1 MNVHSEKSFEIIGM
15 NIHSETNIILSKR
28 EMIKMSK
35 LKNWRSL
42 SFLLWIVIT
51 ITMIVTMPNMDKLVK
66 EKGHITIPNTEQSSI
81 ADKMIKEM
89 DKGGTEKY
97 EVIAVFNSGSKTAL
111 TNEQKEEIT
120 KTINALQ
127 NEKEQLGIKEVIS
140 HLDTKDLEK
149 QLVSKDNTTILTQI
163 SVDKKN
169 GEISKVANGLH
180 KKVQTKGV
188 KTYLTGSDLIAGD
201 FLTSSQEG
209 VKKTEVISII
219 FILVVLIIVFRSP
232 IVPIVSLLTVG
243 VSYLVSMGIIA
254 HLVDQFNFPFSNFTQ
269 VFVVVVLF
277 GVGTDYNILLYTR
290 FKEELSKQENAFLA
304 TKETF
309 KSAGKTVLYSGI
321 AVLIGFASLAL
332 ASFKLYQSTSAV
344 AIGVAVLLLVLTTLN
359 PFFMVLLGK
368 GMFYPV
374 KTFKGHEDSRLWG
387 FLAKNSVVRPFVAL
401 IIVFVI
407 SIPFVLKYSNTLNY
421 NDLFEVDNKYE
432 SKMGI
437 NVIEEHFPPGFSSPS
452 TLVIQSDNKLDEA
465 SSLQTL
471 DELTDK
477 ILKVKGVSEVYSPTR
492 PTGERIKELYINKQ
506 AGELNTGLGDANGGI
521 QEINDGLTTAKDKMG
536 SKDSNSLTNVQ
547 KLIDG
552 TTEAKNGVS
561 ALGTALNQLSNGIN
575 DGAQGAQQIESGLS
589 SVNENINVLSNA
601 TSQLHA
607 GYAQLEKGLSSYDQ
621 YFGSIFQAIDGAE
634 KGYEQIEML
643 MTNFIQTK
651 PELANDPNIL
661 QTIGIAKE
669 AQKQLGVL
677 SNELNQLATQHKAAM
692 GSFKE
697 ANQSLLK
704 VDNGLKEMN
713 NGVTKLQKGVADL
726 KNGLDE
732 GASGTKQIANKSS
745 ELQTG
750 LTKINDGQGQLLTGL
765 KDLQE
770 QMGQLQSGLSKS
782 TEGLEK
788 VSNGLGDAQKYLGE
802 LNESKS
808 SEKFY
813 IPKEVLEGEDF
824 QKALNTYM
832 SHDRKTAK
840 MTIIL
845 DVNPYS
851 KEAMPIIEEINKTID
866 GTLNGTEL
874 KSAKKAIGG
883 TTARNVD
890 LKEVTGQDFLRTA
903 TIMLFGIA
911 IVLLVITRSFLNT
924 IFIIGSLIL
933 AYFASLGISEQIS
946 AHILNV
952 ESLSWNVPF
961 FSFIMIVALGVDYS
975 IFVMMRYNELEGD
988 PATKIV
994 NASRHIGGVVL
1005 SAALILGGTF
1015 AALIPSGVLTLIQ
1028 VASVVG
1034 VALLLLAI
1042 IVMPILIPALIGLTS
1057 KIKNYTKKLSKRK

>member
-1 MNVHSEKSFEIIGM
+1 
-15 NIHSETNIILSKR
+15 
-28 EMIKMSK
+28 MSK

-81 ADKMIKEM
+81 ADKMIREM
-89 DKGGTEKY
+89 DKDGTEKY
-97 EVIAVFNSGSKTAL
+97 DVIAVFNSGSKAAL
-111 TNEQKEEIT
+111 TTEQKDEII

-127 NEKEQLGIKEVIS
+127 NEKEQLGIKEVVS
-140 HLDTKDLEK
+140 HLDNKDLEK
-149 QLVSKDNTTILTQI
+149 QLISKDNTTILTQI
-163 SVDKKN
+163 SVDKKH
-169 GEISKVANGLH
+169 GEISKIANGLH
-180 KKVQTKGV
+180 NKIKPKGV

-387 FLAKNSVVRPFVAL
+387 FLAKNSVVRPFAAL

-407 SIPFVLKYSNTLNY
+407 SIPFLMKYSNTLNY

-432 SKMGI
+432 SKKGI

-521 QEINDGLTTAKDKMG
+521 KDINYGLTAAKDKMG
-536 SKDSNSLTNVQ
+536 SKDSNSLANVQ

-552 TTEAKNGVS
+552 TNEAKNGVT
-561 ALGTALNQLSNGIN
+561 ALGTALHQLSSGIN
-575 DGAQGAQQIESGLS
+575 DGAQGAQQIEGGLT

-621 YFGSIFQAIDGAE
+621 YFGSISQAIDGAK
-634 KGYEQIEML
+634 KGYEQIEVL

-677 SNELNQLATQHKAAM
+677 SNELNQLATHHKAAM

-713 NGVTKLQKGVADL
+713 NGVTKLQKGAADL

-732 GASGTKQIANKSS
+732 GASGSKQIANKSS

-874 KSAKKAIGG
+874 KSTKKAIGG

-903 TIMLFGIA
+903 TIMLIGIA
-911 IVLLVITRSFLNT
+911 VVLLVITRSFLNT

-946 AHILNV
+946 THILNV

-1042 IVMPILIPALIGLTS
+1042 IVMPILIPALIGLTN
-1057 KIKNYTKKLSKRK
+1057 KMKNYTKKLSKRK

>member
-1 MNVHSEKSFEIIGM
+1 
-15 NIHSETNIILSKR
+15 
-28 EMIKMSK
+28 MSK

-81 ADKMIKEM
+81 ADKMIREM
-89 DKGGTEKY
+89 DKDGTEKY
-97 EVIAVFNSGSKTAL
+97 DVIAVFNSGSKAAL
-111 TNEQKEEIT
+111 TTEQKDEII

-127 NEKEQLGIKEVIS
+127 NEKEQLGIKEVVS
-140 HLDTKDLEK
+140 HLDNKDLEK
-149 QLVSKDNTTILTQI
+149 QLISKDNTTILTQI
-163 SVDKKN
+163 SVDKKH
-169 GEISKVANGLH
+169 GEISKIANGLH
-180 KKVQTKGV
+180 NKIKPKGV

-374 KTFKGHEDSRLWG
+374 KTFKVHEDSRLWG
-387 FLAKNSVVRPFVAL
+387 FLAKNSVVRPFAAL

-407 SIPFVLKYSNTLNY
+407 SIPFLMKYSNTLNY

-432 SKMGI
+432 SKKGI

-521 QEINDGLTTAKDKMG
+521 KDINDGLTAAKDKMG
-536 SKDSNSLTNVQ
+536 SKDSNSLANVQ

-552 TTEAKNGVS
+552 TNEAKNGVT
-561 ALGTALNQLSNGIN
+561 ALGTALHQLSSGIN
-575 DGAQGAQQIESGLS
+575 DGAQGAQQIEGGLT

-621 YFGSIFQAIDGAE
+621 YFGSISQAIDGAK
-634 KGYEQIEML
+634 KGYEQIEVL

-677 SNELNQLATQHKAAM
+677 SNELNQLATHHKAAM

-713 NGVTKLQKGVADL
+713 NGVTKLQKGAADL

-732 GASGTKQIANKSS
+732 GASGSKQIANKSS

-770 QMGQLQSGLSKS
+770 QMRQLQSGLSKS

-874 KSAKKAIGG
+874 KSTKKAIGG

-903 TIMLFGIA
+903 TIMLIGIA
-911 IVLLVITRSFLNT
+911 VVLLVITRSFLNT

-946 AHILNV
+946 THILNV

-1042 IVMPILIPALIGLTS
+1042 IVMPILIPALIGLTN
-1057 KIKNYTKKLSKRK
+1057 KMKNYTKKLSKRK

>member
-1 MNVHSEKSFEIIGM
+1 
-15 NIHSETNIILSKR
+15 
-28 EMIKMSK
+28 MSK

-81 ADKMIKEM
+81 ADKMIREM
-89 DKGGTEKY
+89 DKDGTEKY
-97 EVIAVFNSGSKTAL
+97 DVIAVFNSGSKAAL
-111 TNEQKEEIT
+111 TTEQKDEII

-127 NEKEQLGIKEVIS
+127 NEKEQLGIKEVVS
-140 HLDTKDLEK
+140 HLDNKDLEK
-149 QLVSKDNTTILTQI
+149 QLISKDNTTILTQI
-163 SVDKKN
+163 SVDKKH
-169 GEISKVANGLH
+169 GEISKIANGLH
-180 KKVQTKGV
+180 NKIKPKGV

-290 FKEELSKQENAFLA
+290 FKEELSKQENAFLT

-387 FLAKNSVVRPFVAL
+387 FLAKNSVVRPFAAL

-407 SIPFVLKYSNTLNY
+407 SIPFLMKYSNTLNY

-432 SKMGI
+432 SKKGI

-521 QEINDGLTTAKDKMG
+521 KDINDGLTAAKDKMG
-536 SKDSNSLTNVQ
+536 SKDSNSLANVQ

-552 TTEAKNGVS
+552 TNEAKNGVT
-561 ALGTALNQLSNGIN
+561 ALGTALHQLSSGIN
-575 DGAQGAQQIESGLS
+575 DGAQGAQQIEGGLT

-621 YFGSIFQAIDGAE
+621 YFGSISQAIDGAK
-634 KGYEQIEML
+634 KGYEQIEVL

-677 SNELNQLATQHKAAM
+677 SNELNQLATHHKAAM

-713 NGVTKLQKGVADL
+713 NGVTKLQKGAADL

-732 GASGTKQIANKSS
+732 GASGSKQIANKSS

-788 VSNGLGDAQKYLGE
+788 VSNGLGDAQRYLGE

-874 KSAKKAIGG
+874 KSTKKAIGG

-903 TIMLFGIA
+903 TIMLIGITV
-911 IVLLVITRSFLNT
+911 VLLVITRSFLNT

-946 AHILNV
+946 THILNV

-1042 IVMPILIPALIGLTS
+1042 IVMPILIPALIGLTN
-1057 KIKNYTKKLSKRK
+1057 KMKNYTKKLSKRK

>member
-1 MNVHSEKSFEIIGM
+1 M
-15 NIHSETNIILSKR
+15 NIHSGTNIILSKW

-81 ADKMIKEM
+81 ADKMIREM
-89 DKGGTEKY
+89 DKDGTEKY
-97 EVIAVFNSGSKTAL
+97 DVIAVFNSGSKAAL
-111 TNEQKEEIT
+111 TTEQKDEII

-127 NEKEQLGIKEVIS
+127 NEKEQLGIKEVVS
-140 HLDTKDLEK
+140 HLDNKDLEK
-149 QLVSKDNTTILTQI
+149 QLISKDNTTILTQI
-163 SVDKKN
+163 SVDKKH
-169 GEISKVANGLH
+169 GEISKIANGLH
-180 KKVQTKGV
+180 NKIKPKGV

-387 FLAKNSVVRPFVAL
+387 FLAKNSVVRPFAAL

-407 SIPFVLKYSNTLNY
+407 SIPFLMKYSNTLNY

-432 SKMGI
+432 SKKGI

-506 AGELNTGLGDANGGI
+506 AGKLNTGLGDANGGI
-521 QEINDGLTTAKDKMG
+521 KDINDGLTAAKDKMG
-536 SKDSNSLTNVQ
+536 SKDSNSLANVQ

-552 TTEAKNGVS
+552 TNEAKNGVT
-561 ALGTALNQLSNGIN
+561 ALGTALHQLSSGIN
-575 DGAQGAQQIESGLS
+575 DGAQGAQQIEGGLT

-621 YFGSIFQAIDGAE
+621 YFGSISQAIDGAK
-634 KGYEQIEML
+634 KGYEQIEVL

-677 SNELNQLATQHKAAM
+677 SNELNQLATHHKAAM

-713 NGVTKLQKGVADL
+713 NGVTKLQKGAADL

-732 GASGTKQIANKSS
+732 GASGSKQIANKSS

-874 KSAKKAIGG
+874 KSTKKAIGG

-903 TIMLFGIA
+903 TIMLIGIA
-911 IVLLVITRSFLNT
+911 VVLLVITRSFLNT

-946 AHILNV
+946 THILNV

-1042 IVMPILIPALIGLTS
+1042 IVMPILIPALIGLTN
-1057 KIKNYTKKLSKRK
+1057 KMKNYTKKLSKRK

>member
-1 MNVHSEKSFEIIGM
+1 
-15 NIHSETNIILSKR
+15 
-28 EMIKMSK
+28 MSK

-81 ADKMIKEM
+81 ADKMIREM
-89 DKGGTEKY
+89 DKDGTEKY
-97 EVIAVFNSGSKTAL
+97 DVIAVFNSGSKAAL
-111 TNEQKEEIT
+111 TTEQKDEII

-127 NEKEQLGIKEVIS
+127 NEKEQLGIKEVVS
-140 HLDTKDLEK
+140 HLDNKDLEK
-149 QLVSKDNTTILTQI
+149 QLISKDNTTILTQI
-163 SVDKKN
+163 SVDKKH
-169 GEISKVANGLH
+169 GEISKIANGLH
-180 KKVQTKGV
+180 NKIKPKGV

-387 FLAKNSVVRPFVAL
+387 FLAKNSVVRPFAAL

-407 SIPFVLKYSNTLNY
+407 SIPFLMKYSNTLNY

-432 SKMGI
+432 SKKGI

-521 QEINDGLTTAKDKMG
+521 KDINDGLTAAKDKMG
-536 SKDSNSLTNVQ
+536 SKDSNSLANVQ

-552 TTEAKNGVS
+552 TNEAKNGVT
-561 ALGTALNQLSNGIN
+561 ALGTALHQLSSGIN
-575 DGAQGAQQIESGLS
+575 DGAQGAQQIEGGLT

-621 YFGSIFQAIDGAE
+621 YFGSISQAIDGAK
-634 KGYEQIEML
+634 KGYEQIEVL

-677 SNELNQLATQHKAAM
+677 SNELNQLATHHKAAM

-713 NGVTKLQKGVADL
+713 NGVTKLQKGAADL

-732 GASGTKQIANKSS
+732 GASGSKQIANKSF

-770 QMGQLQSGLSKS
+770 QMRQLQSGLSKS

-874 KSAKKAIGG
+874 KSTKKAIGG

-903 TIMLFGIA
+903 TIMLIGIA
-911 IVLLVITRSFLNT
+911 VVLLVITRSFLNT

-933 AYFASLGISEQIS
+933 VYFASLGISEQIS
-946 AHILNV
+946 THILNV

-1042 IVMPILIPALIGLTS
+1042 IVMPILIPALIGLTN
-1057 KIKNYTKKLSKRK
+1057 KMKNYTKKLSKRK

>member
-1 MNVHSEKSFEIIGM
+1 
-15 NIHSETNIILSKR
+15 
-28 EMIKMSK
+28 MIKMSK

-81 ADKMIKEM
+81 ADKMIREM
-89 DKGGTEKY
+89 DKDGTEKY
-97 EVIAVFNSGSKTAL
+97 DVIAVFNSGSKAAL
-111 TNEQKEEIT
+111 TTEQKDEII

-127 NEKEQLGIKEVIS
+127 NEKEQLGIKEVVS
-140 HLDTKDLEK
+140 HLDNKDLEK
-149 QLVSKDNTTILTQI
+149 QLISKDNTTILTQI
-163 SVDKKN
+163 SVDKKH
-169 GEISKVANGLH
+169 GEISKIANGLH
-180 KKVQTKGV
+180 NKIKPKGV

-344 AIGVAVLLLVLTTLN
+344 ATGVAVLLLVLTTLN

-387 FLAKNSVVRPFVAL
+387 FLAKNSVVRPFAAL

-407 SIPFVLKYSNTLNY
+407 SIPFLMKYSNTLNY

-432 SKMGI
+432 SKKGI

-521 QEINDGLTTAKDKMG
+521 KDINDGLTAAKDKMG
-536 SKDSNSLTNVQ
+536 SKDSNSLANVQ

-552 TTEAKNGVS
+552 TNEAKNGVT
-561 ALGTALNQLSNGIN
+561 ALGTALHQLSSGIN
-575 DGAQGAQQIESGLS
+575 DGAQGAQQIEGGLT

-621 YFGSIFQAIDGAE
+621 YFGSISQAIDGAK
-634 KGYEQIEML
+634 KGYEQIEVL

-677 SNELNQLATQHKAAM
+677 SNELNQLATHHKAAM

-713 NGVTKLQKGVADL
+713 NGVTKLQKGAADL

-732 GASGTKQIANKSS
+732 GASGSKQIANKSS

-874 KSAKKAIGG
+874 KSTKKAIGG

-903 TIMLFGIA
+903 TIMLIGIA
-911 IVLLVITRSFLNT
+911 VVLLVITRSFLNT

-946 AHILNV
+946 THILNV

-1042 IVMPILIPALIGLTS
+1042 IVMPILIPALIGLTN
-1057 KIKNYTKKLSKRK
+1057 KMKNYTKKLSKRK

>member
-1 MNVHSEKSFEIIGM
+1 
-15 NIHSETNIILSKR
+15 
-28 EMIKMSK
+28 MSK
-35 LKNWRSL
+35 LKSWRSL

-51 ITMIVTMPNMDKLVK
+51 ITMVVTMPNMDKLVK
-66 EKGHITIPNTEQSSI
+66 EKGKITIPNTEQSSI

-89 DKGGTEKY
+89 DKEGVEKY
-97 EVIAVFNSGSKTAL
+97 EIIAVFNSGNKAAL
-111 TNEQKEEIT
+111 TDEQKKEIT

-127 NEKEQLGIKEVIS
+127 NEKEQLGIKEVVS
-140 HLDTKDLEK
+140 YLDNKDLEK

-163 SVDKKN
+163 SIDKKH
-169 GEISKVANGLH
+169 GEISKVSNNLH
-180 KKVQTKGV
+180 EKVQTKGV

-201 FLTSSQEG
+201 FLKSSQEG

-219 FILVVLIIVFRSP
+219 FILVVLILVFRSP
-232 IVPIVSLLTVG
+232 VVPIVSLLTVG

-254 HLVDQFNFPFSNFTQ
+254 QLVDQFNFPFSNFTQ

-344 AIGVAVLLLVLTTLN
+344 AIGVLVLLLVLTTLN

-387 FLAKNSVVRPFVAL
+387 FFAKNSVARPFIAL

-407 SIPFVLKYSNTLNY
+407 SIPFVLKYSTTLNY

-437 NVIEEHFPPGFSSPS
+437 NVIEDHFPPGFSSPS
-452 TLVIQSDNKLDEA
+452 TLVIQSDKKLDEGT
-465 SSLQTL
+465 SLQIL

-477 ILKVKGVSEVYSPTR
+477 ISKVKGVSEVYAPTR
-492 PTGERIKELYINKQ
+492 PTGEKIKELYLNKQ
-506 AGELNTGLGDANGGI
+506 AGELNTGLGDADGGI
-521 QEINDGLTTAKDKMG
+521 KEINDGLTDAKNKMG
-536 SKDSNSLTNVQ
+536 SNDSNSLANVQ

-552 TTEAKNGVS
+552 TNEAKNGVS
-561 ALGTALNQLSNGIN
+561 ALGTALHQLSSGIN
-575 DGAQGAQQIESGLS
+575 GGAQGAQQIESGLT
-589 SVNENINVLSNA
+589 SVNKNINVLSNA
-601 TSQLHA
+601 TSQLHN

-621 YFGSIFQAIDGAE
+621 YFGSIDQAIDGAK

-643 MTNFIQTK
+643 MTNFVQTK
-651 PELANDPNIL
+651 PELANDPNIQ

-669 AQKQLGVL
+669 AQKKLSVL
-677 SNELNQLATQHKAAM
+677 SNELNQLATQHKTAM
-692 GSFKE
+692 SSFKE
-697 ANQSLLK
+697 ANQSLWK
-704 VDNGLKEMN
+704 VDNGLKEMGI
-713 NGVTKLQKGVADL
+713 GVNKLQKGAADL
-726 KNGLDE
+726 KNGLNE
-732 GASGTKQIANKSS
+732 GTAGSKQIANKSV
-745 ELQTG
+745 ELQSG

-770 QMGQLQSGLSKS
+770 KMGQLQSGLSKS
-782 TEGLEK
+782 TEGLGK
-788 VSNGLGDAQKYLGE
+788 VSNGLHDAQKYLGE

-832 SHDRKTAK
+832 SQDRKIAK

-851 KEAMPIIEEINKTID
+851 KEAMPIIQEINKTID
-866 GTLNGTEL
+866 GTVKGTEL
-874 KSAKKAIGG
+874 HDAKTAIGG
-883 TTARNVD
+883 TTSRNVD

-903 TIMLFGIA
+903 TIMLIGIA
-911 IVLLVITRSFLNT
+911 IVLIVITRSLLNT
-924 IFIIGSLIL
+924 IFIIGSLLL

-946 AHILNV
+946 AHVLHV
-952 ESLSWNVPF
+952 DTLSWNVPF

-975 IFVMMRYNELEGD
+975 IFVMMRYNEIEGD
-988 PATKIV
+988 SVTKIV
-994 NASRHIGGVVL
+994 TASRHIGGVVL
-1005 SAALILGGTF
+1005 SAALILVGTF

-1034 VALLLLAI
+1034 VALLLLAL
-1042 IVMPILIPALIGLTS
+1042 IVMPILLPALMGLTS
-1057 KIKNYTKKLSKRK
+1057 KLKSYKEKIINTK

>member
-1 MNVHSEKSFEIIGM
+1 MSNLKS
-15 NIHSETNIILSKR
+15 
-28 EMIKMSK
+28 
-35 LKNWRSL
+35 WRSL

-51 ITMIVTMPNMDKLVK
+51 ITMVVTMPNMDKLVK
-66 EKGHITIPNTEQSSI
+66 EKGKITIPNTEQSSI

-89 DKGGTEKY
+89 DKEGVEKY
-97 EVIAVFNSGSKTAL
+97 EIIAVFNSGNKAAL
-111 TNEQKEEIT
+111 TDEQKKEIT

-127 NEKEQLGIKEVIS
+127 NEKVQLGIKEVVS
-140 HLDTKDLEK
+140 HLDNKDLEK

-163 SVDKKN
+163 SIDKKH
-169 GEISKVANGLH
+169 GEISRVSNNLH
-180 KKVQTKGV
+180 ERVQTKGV

-201 FLTSSQEG
+201 FLKSSQEG

-219 FILVVLIIVFRSP
+219 FILVVLILVFRSP
-232 IVPIVSLLTVG
+232 VVPIVSLLTVG

-254 HLVDQFNFPFSNFTQ
+254 QLVDQFNFPFSNFTQ

-290 FKEELSKQENAFLA
+290 FKEELSKQENAFWA

-332 ASFKLYQSTSAV
+332 ANFKLYQSTSAV
-344 AIGVAVLLLVLTTLN
+344 AIGVLVLLLVLTTLN

-387 FLAKNSVVRPFVAL
+387 FFAKNSVARPFVAL

-407 SIPFVLKYSNTLNY
+407 SIPFILKYSNTLNY

-437 NVIEEHFPPGFSSPS
+437 NVIEDHFPPGFSSPS
-452 TLVIQSDNKLDEA
+452 TLVIQSDKKLDEGT
-465 SSLQTL
+465 SLQIL

-477 ILKVKGVSEVYSPTR
+477 ILKVKGVSEVYAPTR
-492 PTGERIKELYINKQ
+492 PTGEKIKELYLNKQ
-506 AGELNTGLGDANGGI
+506 AGELNTGLGDADGGI
-521 QEINDGLTTAKDKMG
+521 KEINDGLTDAKNKMG
-536 SKDSNSLTNVQ
+536 SNDSNSLANVQ

-552 TTEAKNGVS
+552 TNEAKNGVA
-561 ALGTALNQLSNGIN
+561 ALGTALHQLSNGIN
-575 DGAQGAQQIESGLS
+575 DGAQGAQQIESGLA

-621 YFGSIFQAIDGAE
+621 YFGSISQAIDGAK

-643 MTNFIQTK
+643 MTNFVQTK
-651 PELANDPNIL
+651 PELANDSNIQ

-669 AQKQLGVL
+669 AQKQLNVL
-677 SNELNQLATQHKAAM
+677 SKELNQLATQHKAAM
-692 GSFKE
+692 SSFKE

-713 NGVTKLQKGVADL
+713 NGINKLQKGAADL
-726 KNGLDE
+726 KNGLNE
-732 GASGTKQIANKSS
+732 GSAGSKQIANKSA
-745 ELQTG
+745 ELQSG

-770 QMGQLQSGLSKS
+770 KMGQLQSGLSKS
-782 TEGLEK
+782 TEGLGK
-788 VSNGLGDAQKYLGE
+788 VSNGLHDAQKYLGE

-813 IPKEVLEGEDF
+813 IPKEVLEGDDF

-832 SHDRKTAK
+832 SQDRKIAK

-851 KEAMPIIEEINKTID
+851 KEAMPIIQEINKTIE
-866 GTLNGTEL
+866 GTVKGTEL
-874 KSAKKAIGG
+874 KDAKTAIGG

-911 IVLLVITRSFLNT
+911 IVLMVITRSLLNT
-924 IFIIGSLIL
+924 IYIIGSLLL

-946 AHILNV
+946 AHVLHV

-975 IFVMMRYNELEGD
+975 IFVMMRYNEVEGD
-988 PATKIV
+988 SVTKIIT
-994 NASRHIGGVVL
+994 ASRHIGGVVL
-1005 SAALILGGTF
+1005 SAALILVGTF

-1034 VALLLLAI
+1034 VALLLLAL
-1042 IVMPILIPALIGLTS
+1042 IVMPILLPALMGLTS
-1057 KIKNYTKKLSKRK
+1057 KLKSYKEKIINTK

>member
-1 MNVHSEKSFEIIGM
+1 
-15 NIHSETNIILSKR
+15 
-28 EMIKMSK
+28 MSK
-35 LKNWRSL
+35 LKNWRSV
-42 SFLLWIVIT
+42 SFLLWIFIT

-66 EKGHITIPNTEQSSI
+66 EKGHMTIPNTAQSSI

-89 DKGGTEKY
+89 DKDGTEKY
-97 EVIAVFNSGSKTAL
+97 DVIAVFNSGSKMAL
-111 TNEQKEEIT
+111 TTEKKEEIT

-127 NEKEQLGIKEVIS
+127 NEKEQLGIKEVVS
-140 HLDTKDLEK
+140 HLDNKELEK

-163 SVDKKN
+163 SIDKKH
-169 GEISKVANGLH
+169 GEISKVANNLH

-201 FLTSSQEG
+201 FLKSSQEG
-209 VKKTEVISII
+209 VKTTEVISII
-219 FILVVLIIVFRSP
+219 FILIVLIIVFRSP
-232 IVPIVSLLTVG
+232 VVPIISLLTVG

-277 GVGTDYNILLYTR
+277 GVGTDYNILLFTR
-290 FKEELSKQENAFLA
+290 FKEELSKQETAFLA

-344 AIGVAVLLLVLTTLN
+344 AIGVLVLLLVLTTLN

-387 FLAKNSVVRPFVAL
+387 FFAKNSVARPFVAL
-401 IIVFVI
+401 IIVCVI
-407 SIPFVLKYSNTLNY
+407 SIPFVLKYSSTLNY

-437 NVIEEHFPPGFSSPS
+437 NVIEDHFPPGFSSPS
-452 TLVIQSDNKLDEA
+452 TLVIQSNKKLDEGT
-465 SSLQTL
+465 SLQTL

-477 ILKVKGVSEVYSPTR
+477 ISKVKGVSEVYAPTR
-492 PTGERIKELYINKQ
+492 PTGDKIKELYINKQ

-521 QEINDGLTTAKDKMG
+521 KEINDGLTDAKNKMDG
-536 SKDSNSLTNVQ
+536 NESDGLANVQ

-552 TTEAKNGVS
+552 TNEAKNGVS

-575 DGAQGAQQIESGLS
+575 DGAQGAQQIESGLT

-621 YFGSIFQAIDGAE
+621 YFGSISQAIDGVK

-704 VDNGLKEMN
+704 VDNGLKEMR
-713 NGVTKLQKGVADL
+713 NGVTKLQKGAADL
-726 KNGLDE
+726 KNGLNE
-732 GASGTKQIANKSS
+732 GASGSKQIANKSS

-770 QMGQLQSGLSKS
+770 KMGQLQSGLSKS
-782 TEGLEK
+782 TEGLGK
-788 VSNGLGDAQKYLGE
+788 VSNGLNDAQKYLGE

-851 KEAMPIIEEINKTID
+851 KEAMPIIQEINKTID
-866 GTLNGTEL
+866 GTLKGTEL
-874 KSAKKAIGG
+874 NNVKTAIGG

-903 TIMLFGIA
+903 TIMLIGIA
-911 IVLLVITRSFLNT
+911 IVLIVITRSLLNT

-946 AHILNV
+946 THVLHVDA
-952 ESLSWNVPF
+952 LSWNVPF

-1005 SAALILGGTF
+1005 SAALILVGTF

-1042 IVMPILIPALIGLTS
+1042 IVMPILLPALIGLTS
-1057 KIKNYTKKLSKRK
+1057 KMKDYTKKLSKRK

>member
-1 MNVHSEKSFEIIGM
+1 
-15 NIHSETNIILSKR
+15 
-28 EMIKMSK
+28 MIKMSK

-81 ADKMIKEM
+81 ADKMIREM
-89 DKGGTEKY
+89 DKDGTEKY
-97 EVIAVFNSGSKTAL
+97 DVIAVFNSGSKAAL
-111 TNEQKEEIT
+111 TTEQKDEII

-127 NEKEQLGIKEVIS
+127 NEKEQLGIKEVVS
-140 HLDTKDLEK
+140 HLDNKDLEK
-149 QLVSKDNTTILTQI
+149 QLISKDNTTILTQI
-163 SVDKKN
+163 SVDKKH
-169 GEISKVANGLH
+169 GEISKIANGLH
-180 KKVQTKGV
+180 NKIKPKGV

-387 FLAKNSVVRPFVAL
+387 FLAKNSVVRPFAAL

-407 SIPFVLKYSNTLNY
+407 SIPFLMKYSNTLNY

-432 SKMGI
+432 SKKGI

-471 DELTDK
+471 DELTYK

-521 QEINDGLTTAKDKMG
+521 KDINDGLTAAKDKMG
-536 SKDSNSLTNVQ
+536 SKDSNSLANVQ

-552 TTEAKNGVS
+552 TNEAKNGVT
-561 ALGTALNQLSNGIN
+561 ALGTALHQLSSGIN
-575 DGAQGAQQIESGLS
+575 DGAQGAQQIEGGLT

-621 YFGSIFQAIDGAE
+621 YFGSISQAIDGAK
-634 KGYEQIEML
+634 KGYEQIEVL

-677 SNELNQLATQHKAAM
+677 SNELNQLATHHKAAM

-713 NGVTKLQKGVADL
+713 NGVTKLQKGAADL

-732 GASGTKQIANKSS
+732 GASGSKQIANKSS

-874 KSAKKAIGG
+874 KSTKKAIGG

-903 TIMLFGIA
+903 TIMLIGIA
-911 IVLLVITRSFLNT
+911 VVLLVITRSFLNT

-946 AHILNV
+946 THILNV

-1042 IVMPILIPALIGLTS
+1042 IVMPILIPALIGLTN
-1057 KIKNYTKKLSKRK
+1057 KMKNYTKKLSKRK

>member
-1 MNVHSEKSFEIIGM
+1 
-15 NIHSETNIILSKR
+15 
-28 EMIKMSK
+28 MSK

-81 ADKMIKEM
+81 ADKMIREM
-89 DKGGTEKY
+89 DKDGTEKY
-97 EVIAVFNSGSKTAL
+97 DVIAVFNSGSKAAL
-111 TNEQKEEIT
+111 TTEQKDEII

-127 NEKEQLGIKEVIS
+127 NEKEQLGIKEVVS
-140 HLDTKDLEK
+140 HLDNKDLEK
-149 QLVSKDNTTILTQI
+149 QLISKDNTTILTQI
-163 SVDKKN
+163 SVDKKH
-169 GEISKVANGLH
+169 GEISKIANGLH
-180 KKVQTKGV
+180 NKIKPKGV

-344 AIGVAVLLLVLTTLN
+344 ATGVAVLLLVLTTLN

-387 FLAKNSVVRPFVAL
+387 FLAKNSVVRPFAAL

-407 SIPFVLKYSNTLNY
+407 SIPFLMKYSNTLNY

-432 SKMGI
+432 SKKGI

-521 QEINDGLTTAKDKMG
+521 KDINDGLTAAKDKMG
-536 SKDSNSLTNVQ
+536 SKDSNSLANVQ

-552 TTEAKNGVS
+552 TNEAKNGVT
-561 ALGTALNQLSNGIN
+561 ALGTALHQLSSGIN
-575 DGAQGAQQIESGLS
+575 DGAQGAQQIEGGLT

-621 YFGSIFQAIDGAE
+621 YFGSISQAIDGAK
-634 KGYEQIEML
+634 KGYEQIEVL

-677 SNELNQLATQHKAAM
+677 SNELNQLATHHKAAM

-713 NGVTKLQKGVADL
+713 NGVTKLQKGAADL

-732 GASGTKQIANKSS
+732 GASGSKQIANKSS

-874 KSAKKAIGG
+874 KSTKKAIGG

-903 TIMLFGIA
+903 TIMLIGIA
-911 IVLLVITRSFLNT
+911 VVLLVITRSFLNT

-946 AHILNV
+946 THILNV

-1042 IVMPILIPALIGLTS
+1042 IVMPILIPALIGLTN
-1057 KIKNYTKKLSKRK
+1057 KMKNYTKKLSKRK

>member
-1 MNVHSEKSFEIIGM
+1 
-15 NIHSETNIILSKR
+15 
-28 EMIKMSK
+28 MSK

-51 ITMIVTMPNMDKLVK
+51 ITMVVTMPNMDKLVK
-66 EKGHITIPNTEQSSI
+66 EKGQITIPNTEQSSI

-89 DKGGTEKY
+89 DKEGAEKY
-97 EVIAVFNSGSKTAL
+97 EIIAVFNSGDKNAL
-111 TNEQKEEIT
+111 TNEQKEEIE

-127 NEKEQLGIKEVIS
+127 NEKEKLGIKEVVS
-140 HLDTKDLEK
+140 HLDNKDLEK

-163 SVDKKN
+163 SVDKKH
-169 GEISKVANGLH
+169 GEISKVAEELH
-180 KKVQTKGV
+180 KKVKPKGV
-188 KTYLTGSDLIAGD
+188 KTYLTGSGLIGDD
-201 FLTSSQEG
+201 FLKSSQEG

-232 IVPIVSLLTVG
+232 IVPIISLLTVG
-243 VSYLVSMGIIA
+243 VSYLVSMGVIA

-321 AVLIGFASLAL
+321 AVLIGFASLIL

-344 AIGVAVLLLVLTTLN
+344 SIGVAVLLLVLTTLN

-387 FLAKNSVVRPFVAL
+387 FFAKNSVARPFVAL

-437 NVIEEHFPPGFSSPS
+437 NVIEDHFPPGFSSPG
-452 TLVIQSDNKLDEA
+452 TLVIQSDKKLDEA
-465 SSLQTL
+465 TSLQAL

-477 ILKVKGVSEVYSPTR
+477 ISKVKGVSEVYSPTR
-492 PTGERIKELYINKQ
+492 PTGEKIKELYINKQ
-506 AGELNTGLGDANGGI
+506 AGELNTGIGDANGGI
-521 QEINDGLTTAKDKMG
+521 KEINDGLTDAKEKMG
-536 SKDSNSLTNVQ
+536 GNDSNSLANVQ

-552 TTEAKNGVS
+552 TNEAKNGVS

-575 DGAQGAQQIESGLS
+575 DGAQGAQQIENGLA

-621 YFGSIFQAIDGAE
+621 YFGSIAQAIDGAK

-651 PELANDPNIL
+651 PELANDSNIQ
-661 QTIGIAKE
+661 QTIGIAQE
-669 AQKQLGVL
+669 AQKQLNVL
-677 SNELNQLATQHKAAM
+677 SKELNQLATQHNAAM
-692 GSFKE
+692 SSFKE

-704 VDNGLKEMN
+704 VDSGLKEMN
-713 NGVTKLQKGVADL
+713 SGVTQLQKGATEL
-726 KNGLDE
+726 KNGLNE
-732 GASGTKQIANKSS
+732 GATGSKQIANKSG
-745 ELQTG
+745 ELQSG

-770 QMGQLQSGLSKS
+770 KMGQLQSGLSKS
-782 TEGLEK
+782 TEGLGK

-813 IPKEVLEGEDF
+813 IPKEVLGGEDF
-824 QKALNTYM
+824 QQALNTYM

-851 KEAMPIIEEINKTID
+851 KEAMPIIQEINKTID
-866 GTLNGTEL
+866 GTIKGTEIND
-874 KSAKKAIGG
+874 AKTAIGG

-903 TIMLFGIA
+903 TIMLIGIG
-911 IVLLVITRSFLNT
+911 IVLIVITRSFLNS

-933 AYFASLGISEQIS
+933 TYFTSLGISELIS
-946 AHILNV
+946 THVLNV

-975 IFVMMRYNELEGD
+975 IFLMMRYNELEGD
-988 PATKIV
+988 SVTKIIT
-994 NASRHIGGVVL
+994 ASRHIGGVVL

-1028 VASVVG
+1028 VASVAVIG
-1034 VALLLLAI
+1034 LLLLAFI
-1042 IVMPILIPALIGLTS
+1042 IMPVLLPALMGLTG
-1057 KIKNYTKKLSKRK
+1057 KMKGYTKKISNKK

>member
-1 MNVHSEKSFEIIGM
+1 
-15 NIHSETNIILSKR
+15 
-28 EMIKMSK
+28 MSK

-81 ADKMIKEM
+81 ADKMIREM
-89 DKGGTEKY
+89 DKDGTEKY
-97 EVIAVFNSGSKTAL
+97 DVIAVFNSGSKAAL
-111 TNEQKEEIT
+111 TTEQKDEII

-127 NEKEQLGIKEVIS
+127 NEKEQLGIKEVVS
-140 HLDTKDLEK
+140 HLDNKDLEK
-149 QLVSKDNTTILTQI
+149 QLISKDNTTILTQI
-163 SVDKKN
+163 SVDKKH
-169 GEISKVANGLH
+169 GEISKIANGLH
-180 KKVQTKGV
+180 NKIKPKGV

-387 FLAKNSVVRPFVAL
+387 FLAKNSVVRPFAAL

-407 SIPFVLKYSNTLNY
+407 SIPFLMKYSNTLNY

-432 SKMGI
+432 SKKGI

-521 QEINDGLTTAKDKMG
+521 KDINDELTAAKDKMG
-536 SKDSNSLTNVQ
+536 SKDSNSLANVQ

-552 TTEAKNGVS
+552 TNEAKNGVT
-561 ALGTALNQLSNGIN
+561 ALGTALHQLSSGIN
-575 DGAQGAQQIESGLS
+575 DGAQGAQQIEGGLT

-621 YFGSIFQAIDGAE
+621 YFGSISQAIDGAK
-634 KGYEQIEML
+634 KGYEQIEVL

-677 SNELNQLATQHKAAM
+677 SNELNQLATHHKAAM

-713 NGVTKLQKGVADL
+713 NGVTKLQKGAADL

-732 GASGTKQIANKSS
+732 GASGSKQIANKSS

-770 QMGQLQSGLSKS
+770 QMRQLQSGLSKS

-788 VSNGLGDAQKYLGE
+788 VSNGLGDAQKYLGK

-874 KSAKKAIGG
+874 KSTKKAIGG

-903 TIMLFGIA
+903 TIMLIGIA
-911 IVLLVITRSFLNT
+911 VVLLVITRSFLNT

-946 AHILNV
+946 THILNV

-1042 IVMPILIPALIGLTS
+1042 IVMPILIPALIGLTN
-1057 KIKNYTKKLSKRK
+1057 KMKNYTKKLSKRK

>member
-1 MNVHSEKSFEIIGM
+1 
-15 NIHSETNIILSKR
+15 
-28 EMIKMSK
+28 MSK

-51 ITMIVTMPNMDKLVK
+51 ITMIVTMPNMDRLVK
-66 EKGHITIPNTEQSSI
+66 EKGQITIPKTEQSSI

-89 DKGGTEKY
+89 DQEGVEKY
-97 EVIAVFNSGSKTAL
+97 EIIAVFNSGSKTAL
-111 TNEQKEEIT
+111 TSEQKEEIA
-120 KTINALQ
+120 KVINSLQ
-127 NEKEQLGIKEVIS
+127 NEKEQLGIKEIVS
-140 HLDTKDLEK
+140 HLDNKDLEK

-163 SVDKKN
+163 SVDKKH
-169 GEISKVANGLH
+169 GEISKVANELH
-180 KKVQTKGV
+180 NKMKPESV
-188 KTYLTGSDLIAGD
+188 KTYLTGSDLIGDD
-201 FLTSSQEG
+201 FLKSTQEG
-209 VKKTEVISII
+209 VQKTEVISII
-219 FILVVLIIVFRSP
+219 FILVVLIVVFRSP

-243 VSYLVSMGIIA
+243 ISYLVSMGVIA
-254 HLVDQFNFPFSNFTQ
+254 HLVDQFHFPFSNFTQ
-269 VFVVVVLF
+269 VFLVVVLF

-290 FKEELSKQENAFLA
+290 FKEELSNQENVFLA

-309 KSAGKTVLYSGI
+309 KSAGKTVLYSGV
-321 AVLIGFASLAL
+321 AVLIGFASLIL
-332 ASFKLYQSTSAV
+332 ASFKLYQATSAV
-344 AIGVAVLLLVLTTLN
+344 AIGIAVLLLVLITLN
-359 PFFMVLLGK
+359 PFFMVLLGR

-374 KTFKGHEDSRLWG
+374 KTFKEHEDSRLWG
-387 FLAKNSVVRPFVAL
+387 FFAKNSVVRPFVAL

-437 NVIEEHFPPGFSSPS
+437 NVIEEHFSPGFSSPS
-452 TLVIQSDNKLDEA
+452 TLVIQSDQKLDETT
-465 SSLQTL
+465 SLQTL
-471 DELTDK
+471 DELADK
-477 ILKVKGVSEVYSPTR
+477 ISKVKEVSEVYSPTR
-492 PTGERIKELYINKQ
+492 PTGDKIKELYLNKQ
-506 AGELNTGLGDANGGI
+506 AGELNTGIGDANGGI
-521 QEINDGLTTAKDKMG
+521 KEINDGLTDAKDKMG
-536 SKDSNSLTNVQ
+536 GNDSNSLANVQ

-552 TTEAKNGVS
+552 TNEAENGVS
-561 ALGTALNQLSNGIN
+561 ALGTALNQLTKGIN
-575 DGAQGAQQIESGLS
+575 DGAQGAKQIEDGLAS
-589 SVNENINVLSNA
+589 LNENINVLSNA

-621 YFGSIFQAIDGAE
+621 YFENISQAIDGAK
-634 KGYEQIEML
+634 KGYEQIETL
-643 MTNFIQTK
+643 MNNLIRTK
-651 PELANDPNIL
+651 PELANDPNVQ
-661 QTIGIAKE
+661 QTLGIAKG
-669 AQKQLGVL
+669 AQKQLSGL
-677 SNELNQLATQHKAAM
+677 SNELNQLTVQHKAAM
-692 GSFKE
+692 NSFKE
-697 ANQSLLK
+697 ANQSLMK

-713 NGVTKLQKGVADL
+713 NGVTELQKGAAEL
-726 KNGLDE
+726 KNGLNE
-732 GASGTKQIANKSS
+732 GATGSKEIANKSAD
-745 ELQTG
+745 LQSG

-770 QMGQLQSGLSKS
+770 KMGQLQSGLSKS
-782 TEGLEK
+782 TEGLGK
-788 VSNGLGDAQKYLGE
+788 VSNGLQDAQKYLSD

-845 DVNPYS
+845 NVNPYS
-851 KEAMPIIEEINKTID
+851 KEAMPIIQEINKTVD

-890 LKEVTGQDFLRTA
+890 LKEVTQQDFLRTA
-903 TIMLFGIA
+903 TIMLIGIA
-911 IVLLVITRSFLNT
+911 LVLIVITRSFLHS

-933 AYFASLGISEQIS
+933 VYFTSLGISEQIS
-946 AHILNV
+946 SHLLNV

-975 IFVMMRYNELEGD
+975 IFLMMRYNELEGD
-988 PATKIV
+988 SITKIV
-994 NASRHIGGVVL
+994 TASRHIGGVVL

-1028 VASVVG
+1028 VAAVVG
-1034 VALLLLAI
+1034 IALLLLALI
-1042 IVMPILIPALIGLTS
+1042 IMPILLPALIGLTS
-1057 KIKNYTKKLSKRK
+1057 KIQSYKKKIIDAK

>member
-1 MNVHSEKSFEIIGM
+1 
-15 NIHSETNIILSKR
+15 
-28 EMIKMSK
+28 MSK

-81 ADKMIKEM
+81 ADKMIREM
-89 DKGGTEKY
+89 DKDGTEKY
-97 EVIAVFNSGSKTAL
+97 DVIAVFNSGSKAAL
-111 TNEQKEEIT
+111 TTEQKDGII

-127 NEKEQLGIKEVIS
+127 NEKEQLGIKEVVS
-140 HLDTKDLEK
+140 HLDNKDLEK

-163 SVDKKN
+163 SIDKKH
-169 GEISKVANGLH
+169 GEISKVTNNLH

-201 FLTSSQEG
+201 FLKSSQEG
-209 VKKTEVISII
+209 VKTTEVISII
-219 FILVVLIIVFRSP
+219 FILIVLIIVFRSP
-232 IVPIVSLLTVG
+232 VVPIISLLTVG

-277 GVGTDYNILLYTR
+277 GVGTDYNILLFTR
-290 FKEELSKQENAFLA
+290 FKEELSKQETAFLA

-344 AIGVAVLLLVLTTLN
+344 AIGVLVLLLVLTTLN

-387 FLAKNSVVRPFVAL
+387 FFAKNSIARPFVAL
-401 IIVFVI
+401 IIVCVI
-407 SIPFVLKYSNTLNY
+407 SIPFVLKYSSTLNY

-437 NVIEEHFPPGFSSPS
+437 NVIEDHFPPGFSSPS

-521 QEINDGLTTAKDKMG
+521 KEINDGLTTAKDKMG
-536 SKDSNSLTNVQ
+536 SKDSNSLANVQ

-552 TTEAKNGVS
+552 TNEAKNGVT
-561 ALGTALNQLSNGIN
+561 ALGTALHQLSNGIN
-575 DGAQGAQQIESGLS
+575 DGAQGAQQIESGLT

-607 GYAQLEKGLSSYDQ
+607 GYSQLEKGLSSYDQ
-621 YFGSIFQAIDGAE
+621 YFGSISQAIDGAK

-651 PELANDPNIL
+651 PELANDPNIQ

-713 NGVTKLQKGVADL
+713 NGVTKLQKGAADL

-732 GASGTKQIANKSS
+732 GASGSKQIANKSS

-813 IPKEVLEGEDF
+813 IPKEVLDGEDF

-851 KEAMPIIEEINKTID
+851 KEAMPIIEDINKTID

-903 TIMLFGIA
+903 TIMLIGIA

-946 AHILNV
+946 AHLLNV

-975 IFVMMRYNELEGD
+975 IFVMMRYNELEGE

-1042 IVMPILIPALIGLTS
+1042 IVMPILLPALIGLTN
-1057 KIKNYTKKLSKRK
+1057 KMKNYTKKLSKRQ

>member
-1 MNVHSEKSFEIIGM
+1 MSNLKS
-15 NIHSETNIILSKR
+15 
-28 EMIKMSK
+28 
-35 LKNWRSL
+35 WRSL

-51 ITMIVTMPNMDKLVK
+51 ITMVVTMPNMDKLVK
-66 EKGHITIPNTEQSSI
+66 EKGKITIPNTEQSSI

-89 DKGGTEKY
+89 DKEGVEKY
-97 EVIAVFNSGSKTAL
+97 EIIAVFNSGNKAAL
-111 TNEQKEEIT
+111 TDEQKKEIT

-127 NEKEQLGIKEVIS
+127 NEKVQLGIKEVVS
-140 HLDTKDLEK
+140 HLDNKDLEK

-163 SVDKKN
+163 SIDKKH
-169 GEISKVANGLH
+169 GEISRVSNNLH
-180 KKVQTKGV
+180 EKVQTKGV

-201 FLTSSQEG
+201 FLKSSQEG

-219 FILVVLIIVFRSP
+219 FILVVLILVFRSP
-232 IVPIVSLLTVG
+232 VVPIVSLLTVG

-254 HLVDQFNFPFSNFTQ
+254 QLVDQFNFPFSNFTQ

-290 FKEELSKQENAFLA
+290 FKEELSKQENAFWA

-332 ASFKLYQSTSAV
+332 ANFKLYQSTSAV
-344 AIGVAVLLLVLTTLN
+344 AIGVLVLLLVLTTLN

-387 FLAKNSVVRPFVAL
+387 FLAKNSVVRPFAAL

-407 SIPFVLKYSNTLNY
+407 SIPFVMKYSNTLNY

-437 NVIEEHFPPGFSSPS
+437 NVIEDHFPPGFSSPS
-452 TLVIQSDNKLDEA
+452 TLVIQSNKKLDEGT
-465 SSLQTL
+465 SLQTL
-471 DELTDK
+471 DELTNK

-521 QEINDGLTTAKDKMG
+521 KEINDGLTDAKNKMG
-536 SKDSNSLTNVQ
+536 GNESDGLANVQ

-552 TTEAKNGVS
+552 TNEAKNGVS

-575 DGAQGAQQIESGLS
+575 DGAKGAQQIENGLT
-589 SVNENINVLSNA
+589 SVNENINVLSHA

-607 GYAQLEKGLSSYDQ
+607 GYAQLEKGLSAYDQ
-621 YFGSIFQAIDGAE
+621 YFGSISQAIDSAK
-634 KGYEQIEML
+634 KGYEQIEIL

-651 PELANDPNIL
+651 PELANDPNVL

-669 AQKQLGVL
+669 AQKQLSVL
-677 SNELNQLATQHKAAM
+677 SKELNELATQHKAAM

-704 VDNGLKEMN
+704 VDNGLKEMS
-713 NGVTKLQKGVADL
+713 NGVTKLQKGAADL
-726 KNGLDE
+726 KNGLNE
-732 GASGTKQIANKSS
+732 GASGSKQIANKSS

-770 QMGQLQSGLSKS
+770 KMGQLQSGLSKS
-782 TEGLEK
+782 TEGLGK
-788 VSNGLGDAQKYLGE
+788 VSNGLNDAQKYLGE

-845 DVNPYS
+845 DANPYS
-851 KEAMPIIEEINKTID
+851 KEAMPIIEEINKIID

-903 TIMLFGIA
+903 TIMLIGIA
-911 IVLLVITRSFLNT
+911 IVLIVITRSLLNT

-946 AHILNV
+946 THVLHV
-952 ESLSWNVPF
+952 DSLSWNVPF

-975 IFVMMRYNELEGD
+975 IFVMMRYNEIEGD
-988 PATKIV
+988 SVTKIV

-1042 IVMPILIPALIGLTS
+1042 IVMPILLPALIGLTS
-1057 KIKNYTKKLSKRK
+1057 KMKDYTKKLSKRK

>member
-1 MNVHSEKSFEIIGM
+1 M
-15 NIHSETNIILSKR
+15 NIHSGTNIILSKW

-81 ADKMIKEM
+81 ADKMIREM
-89 DKGGTEKY
+89 DKDGTEKY
-97 EVIAVFNSGSKTAL
+97 DVIAVFNSGSKAAL
-111 TNEQKEEIT
+111 TTEQKDEII

-127 NEKEQLGIKEVIS
+127 NEKEQLGIKEVVS
-140 HLDTKDLEK
+140 HLDNKDLEK
-149 QLVSKDNTTILTQI
+149 QLISKDNTTILTQI
-163 SVDKKN
+163 SVDKKH
-169 GEISKVANGLH
+169 GEISKIANGLH
-180 KKVQTKGV
+180 NKIKPKGV

-290 FKEELSKQENAFLA
+290 FKEELSKQENVFLA

-387 FLAKNSVVRPFVAL
+387 FLAKNSVVRPFAAL

-407 SIPFVLKYSNTLNY
+407 SIPFLMKYSNTLNY

-432 SKMGI
+432 SKKGI

-521 QEINDGLTTAKDKMG
+521 KDINDGLTAAKDKMG
-536 SKDSNSLTNVQ
+536 SKDSNSLANVQ
-547 KLIDG
+547 KLING
-552 TTEAKNGVS
+552 TNEAKNGVT
-561 ALGTALNQLSNGIN
+561 ALGTALHQLSSGIN
-575 DGAQGAQQIESGLS
+575 DGAQGAQQIEGGLT

-621 YFGSIFQAIDGAE
+621 YFGSISQAIDGAK
-634 KGYEQIEML
+634 KGYEQIEVL

-677 SNELNQLATQHKAAM
+677 SNELNQLATHHKAAM

-713 NGVTKLQKGVADL
+713 NGVTKLQKGAADL

-732 GASGTKQIANKSS
+732 GASGSKQIANKSS

-874 KSAKKAIGG
+874 KSTKKAIGG

-903 TIMLFGIA
+903 TIMLIGIA
-911 IVLLVITRSFLNT
+911 VVLLVITRSFLNT

-946 AHILNV
+946 THILNV

-1042 IVMPILIPALIGLTS
+1042 IVMPILIPALIGLTN
-1057 KIKNYTKKLSKRK
+1057 KMKNYTKKLSKRK

>member
-1 MNVHSEKSFEIIGM
+1 M
-15 NIHSETNIILSKR
+15 R
-28 EMIKMSK
+28 K
-35 LKNWRSL
+35 LKSWRST
-42 SFLLWIVIT
+42 SALLWIVIT
-51 ITMIVTMPNMDKLVK
+51 IAMIVTMPNMDKLVK
-66 EKGHITIPNTEQSSI
+66 EKGQITIPNTEQSSV

-89 DKGGTEKY
+89 DKDGIEKY
-97 EVIAVFNSGSKTAL
+97 GIIVVFNSGDKNAL
-111 TNEQKEEIT
+111 TNEQKEEIE

-127 NEKEQLGIKEVIS
+127 SEKEKLGIKEIVS
-140 HLDTKDLEK
+140 HLDNKELEK
-149 QLVSKDNTTILTQI
+149 QFISKDHTTILTQI
-163 SVDKKN
+163 AVDKKQ
-169 GEISKVANGLH
+169 GKISKVANELH
-180 KKVQTKGV
+180 HKIKPVGV
-188 KTYLTGSDLIAGD
+188 KTYLTGSELIADD
-201 FLTSSQEG
+201 FLKSSQEG

-232 IVPIVSLLTVG
+232 IVPLISLLTVG
-243 VSYLVSMGIIA
+243 VAYLVSMGVIA
-254 HLVDQFNFPFSNFTQ
+254 HIVDQFNFPFSNFTQ
-269 VFVVVVLF
+269 VFVVVALF

-290 FKEELSKQENAFLA
+290 FKEELSKQEDVFLA

-309 KSAGKTVLYSGI
+309 KSAGKTVLYSGV

-387 FLAKNSVVRPFVAL
+387 FFAKNSVARPFVAL

-407 SIPFVLKYSNTLNY
+407 SMPFILKYSNTLNY

-465 SSLQTL
+465 TSLQAL

-477 ILKVKGVSEVYSPTR
+477 ISKIKGVSEVYSPTR
-492 PTGERIKELYINKQ
+492 PTGDKIKELYINKQ
-506 AGELNTGLGDANGGI
+506 AGELHTGLGDANGGLK
-521 QEINDGLTTAKDKMG
+521 EINNGLTDAKNKISDN
-536 SKDSNSLTNVQ
+536 DSNSLANVQ

-552 TTEAKNGVS
+552 TNEAKNGVT
-561 ALGTALNQLSNGIN
+561 ALGNALNQLSNGIN
-575 DGAQGAQQIESGLS
+575 DGAQGAQRIENGLT
-589 SVNENINVLSNA
+589 SVNENINTLSHA

-607 GYAQLEKGLSSYDQ
+607 GYTQLEKGLSSYDQ
-621 YFGSIFQAIDGAE
+621 YFGSISQAIDGAK

-643 MTNFIQTK
+643 MTNLVQTK
-651 PELANDPNIL
+651 PELASDPNIQ
-661 QTIGIAKE
+661 QTLGISQE
-669 AQKQLGVL
+669 AQKQLNGL
-677 SNELNQLATQHKAAM
+677 SKELNQLTTQHNAAM
-692 GSFKE
+692 NSFKE

-713 NGVTKLQKGVADL
+713 KGVIQLQKGAAEL
-726 KNGLDE
+726 KTGLNE
-732 GASGTKQIANKSS
+732 GATGSKQIANKST

-765 KDLQE
+765 KGLQDK
-770 QMGQLQSGLSKS
+770 MGQLQSGLAKS
-782 TEGLEK
+782 TEGLGK
-788 VSNGLGDAQKYLGE
+788 VSNGLADAQKYLGE

-808 SEKFY
+808 SQKFY

-832 SHDRKTAK
+832 SHDRKIAK

-851 KEAMPIIEEINKTID
+851 KEAMPIIKEMNKTIE
-866 GTLNGTEL
+866 GTLKGTEL
-874 KSAKKAIGG
+874 NNAKTAIGG

-890 LKEVTGQDFLRTA
+890 LKDVTQQDFLRTA
-903 TIMLFGIA
+903 TIMLIGITL
-911 IVLLVITRSFLNT
+911 VLIVITRSFLHS
-924 IFIIGSLIL
+924 IFIIGSLL
-933 AYFASLGISEQIS
+933 LTYFTSLGISELIS
-946 AHILNV
+946 THVLNV

-975 IFVMMRYNELEGD
+975 IFLMMRYNELEGD
-988 PATKIV
+988 SVTKIIT
-994 NASRHIGGVVL
+994 ASRHIGGVVL

-1028 VASVVG
+1028 VACVVG
-1034 VALLLLAI
+1034 IALLLLAV
-1042 IVMPILIPALIGLTS
+1042 IVMPILLPALIGLTS
-1057 KIKNYTKKLSKRK
+1057 KMKSYTKKESNKNSEIPL

>member
-1 MNVHSEKSFEIIGM
+1 
-15 NIHSETNIILSKR
+15 
-28 EMIKMSK
+28 MSK

-51 ITMIVTMPNMDKLVK
+51 IIMIVTMPNMDKLVK

-81 ADKMIKEM
+81 ADKMIREM
-89 DKGGTEKY
+89 DKDGTEKY
-97 EVIAVFNSGSKTAL
+97 DVIAVFNSGSKAAL
-111 TNEQKEEIT
+111 TTEQKDEII

-127 NEKEQLGIKEVIS
+127 NEKEQLGIKEVVS
-140 HLDTKDLEK
+140 HLDNKDLEK
-149 QLVSKDNTTILTQI
+149 QLISKDNTTILTQI
-163 SVDKKN
+163 SVDKKH
-169 GEISKVANGLH
+169 GEISKIANGLH
-180 KKVQTKGV
+180 NKIKPKGV

-387 FLAKNSVVRPFVAL
+387 FLAKNSVVRPFAAL

-407 SIPFVLKYSNTLNY
+407 SIPFLMKYSNTLNY

-432 SKMGI
+432 SKKGI

-521 QEINDGLTTAKDKMG
+521 KDINDGLTAAKDKMG
-536 SKDSNSLTNVQ
+536 SKDSNSLANVQ

-552 TTEAKNGVS
+552 TNEAKNGVT
-561 ALGTALNQLSNGIN
+561 ALGTALHQLSSGIN
-575 DGAQGAQQIESGLS
+575 DGAQGAQQIEGGLT

-621 YFGSIFQAIDGAE
+621 YFGSISQAIDGAK
-634 KGYEQIEML
+634 KGYEQIEVL

-677 SNELNQLATQHKAAM
+677 SNELNQLATHHKAAM

-713 NGVTKLQKGVADL
+713 NGVTKLQKGAADL

-732 GASGTKQIANKSS
+732 GASGSKQIANKSS

-874 KSAKKAIGG
+874 KSTKKAIGG

-903 TIMLFGIA
+903 TIMLIGIA
-911 IVLLVITRSFLNT
+911 VVLLVITRSFLNT

-946 AHILNV
+946 THILNV

-1042 IVMPILIPALIGLTS
+1042 IVMPILIPALIGLTN
-1057 KIKNYTKKLSKRK
+1057 KMKNYTKKLSKRK

>member
-1 MNVHSEKSFEIIGM
+1 
-15 NIHSETNIILSKR
+15 
-28 EMIKMSK
+28 MSK
-35 LKNWRSL
+35 LKSWRSL

-51 ITMIVTMPNMDKLVK
+51 ITMVVTMPNMDKLVK
-66 EKGHITIPNTEQSSI
+66 EKGKITIPNTEQSSI

-89 DKGGTEKY
+89 DKEGVEKY
-97 EVIAVFNSGSKTAL
+97 EIIAVFNSGNKAAL
-111 TNEQKEEIT
+111 TDEQKKEIT

-127 NEKEQLGIKEVIS
+127 NEKEQLGIKEVVS
-140 HLDTKDLEK
+140 YLDNKDLEK

-163 SVDKKN
+163 SIDKKH
-169 GEISKVANGLH
+169 GEISKVSNNLH
-180 KKVQTKGV
+180 EKVQTKGV

-201 FLTSSQEG
+201 FLKSSQEG

-219 FILVVLIIVFRSP
+219 FILVVLILVFRSP
-232 IVPIVSLLTVG
+232 VVPIVSLLTVG

-254 HLVDQFNFPFSNFTQ
+254 QLVDQFNFPFSNFTQ

-344 AIGVAVLLLVLTTLN
+344 AIGVLVLLLVLTTLN

-387 FLAKNSVVRPFVAL
+387 FFAKNSVARPFIAL

-407 SIPFVLKYSNTLNY
+407 SIPFVLKYSTTLNY
-421 NDLFEVDNKYE
+421 NDLCEVDNKYE

-437 NVIEEHFPPGFSSPS
+437 NVIEDHFPPGFSSPS
-452 TLVIQSDNKLDEA
+452 TLVIQSDKKLDEGT
-465 SSLQTL
+465 SLQIL

-477 ILKVKGVSEVYSPTR
+477 ISKVKGVSEVYAPTR
-492 PTGERIKELYINKQ
+492 PTGEKIKELYLNKQ
-506 AGELNTGLGDANGGI
+506 AGELNTGLGDADGGI
-521 QEINDGLTTAKDKMG
+521 KEINDGLTDAKNKMG
-536 SKDSNSLTNVQ
+536 SNDSNSLANVQ

-552 TTEAKNGVS
+552 TNEAKNGVS
-561 ALGTALNQLSNGIN
+561 ALGTALHQLSSGIN
-575 DGAQGAQQIESGLS
+575 GGAQGAQQIESGLT
-589 SVNENINVLSNA
+589 SVNKNINVLSNA
-601 TSQLHA
+601 TSQLHT

-621 YFGSIFQAIDGAE
+621 YFGSIDQAIDGAK

-643 MTNFIQTK
+643 MTNFVQTK
-651 PELANDPNIL
+651 PELANDPNIQ

-669 AQKQLGVL
+669 AQKKLSVL
-677 SNELNQLATQHKAAM
+677 SNELNQLATQHKTAM
-692 GSFKE
+692 SSFKE
-697 ANQSLLK
+697 ANQSLWK
-704 VDNGLKEMN
+704 VDNGLKEMGI
-713 NGVTKLQKGVADL
+713 GVNKLQKGAADL
-726 KNGLDE
+726 KNGLNE
-732 GASGTKQIANKSS
+732 GTAGSKQIANKSV
-745 ELQTG
+745 ELQSG

-770 QMGQLQSGLSKS
+770 KMGQLQSGLSKS
-782 TEGLEK
+782 TEGLGK
-788 VSNGLGDAQKYLGE
+788 VSNGLHDAQKYLGE

-832 SHDRKTAK
+832 SQDRKIAK

-851 KEAMPIIEEINKTID
+851 KEAMPIIQEINKTID
-866 GTLNGTEL
+866 GTVKGTEL
-874 KSAKKAIGG
+874 HDAKTAIGG
-883 TTARNVD
+883 TTSRNVD

-903 TIMLFGIA
+903 TIMLIGIA
-911 IVLLVITRSFLNT
+911 IVLIVITRSLLNT
-924 IFIIGSLIL
+924 IFIIGSLLL

-946 AHILNV
+946 AHVLHV
-952 ESLSWNVPF
+952 DTLSWNVPF

-975 IFVMMRYNELEGD
+975 IFVMMRYNEIEGD
-988 PATKIV
+988 SVTKIV
-994 NASRHIGGVVL
+994 TASRHIGGVVL
-1005 SAALILGGTF
+1005 SAALILVGTF

-1034 VALLLLAI
+1034 VALLLLAL
-1042 IVMPILIPALIGLTS
+1042 IVMPILLPALMGLTS
-1057 KIKNYTKKLSKRK
+1057 KLKSYKEKIINTK

>member
-1 MNVHSEKSFEIIGM
+1 
-15 NIHSETNIILSKR
+15 
-28 EMIKMSK
+28 MSK
-35 LKNWRSL
+35 LKSWRSL

-51 ITMIVTMPNMDKLVK
+51 ITMVVTMPNMDKLVK
-66 EKGHITIPNTEQSSI
+66 EKGKITIPNTEQSSI
-81 ADKMIKEM
+81 ADKMMKEM
-89 DKGGTEKY
+89 DKEGVEKY
-97 EVIAVFNSGSKTAL
+97 EIIAVFNSGNKAAL
-111 TNEQKEEIT
+111 TDEQKKEIT

-127 NEKEQLGIKEVIS
+127 NEKEQLGIKEVVS
-140 HLDTKDLEK
+140 YLDNKDLEK

-163 SVDKKN
+163 SIDKKH
-169 GEISKVANGLH
+169 GEISKVSNNLH
-180 KKVQTKGV
+180 EKVQTKGV

-201 FLTSSQEG
+201 FLKSSQEG

-219 FILVVLIIVFRSP
+219 FILVVLILVFRSP
-232 IVPIVSLLTVG
+232 VVPIVSLLTVG

-254 HLVDQFNFPFSNFTQ
+254 QLVDQFNFPFSNFTQ

-344 AIGVAVLLLVLTTLN
+344 AIGVLVLLLVLTTLN

-387 FLAKNSVVRPFVAL
+387 FFAKNSVARPFIAL

-407 SIPFVLKYSNTLNY
+407 SIPFVLKYSTTLNY

-437 NVIEEHFPPGFSSPS
+437 NVIEDHFPPGFSSPS
-452 TLVIQSDNKLDEA
+452 TLVIQSDKKLDEGT
-465 SSLQTL
+465 SLQIL

-477 ILKVKGVSEVYSPTR
+477 ISKVKGVSEVYAPTR
-492 PTGERIKELYINKQ
+492 PTGERIKELYLNKQ
-506 AGELNTGLGDANGGI
+506 AGELNTGLGDADGGI
-521 QEINDGLTTAKDKMG
+521 KEINDGLTDAKNKMG
-536 SKDSNSLTNVQ
+536 SNDSNSLANVQ

-552 TTEAKNGVS
+552 TNEAKNGVS
-561 ALGTALNQLSNGIN
+561 ALGTALHQLSSGIN
-575 DGAQGAQQIESGLS
+575 GGAQGAQQIESGLT
-589 SVNENINVLSNA
+589 SVNKNINVLSNA
-601 TSQLHA
+601 TSQLHT

-621 YFGSIFQAIDGAE
+621 YFGSIDQAIDGAK

-643 MTNFIQTK
+643 MTNFVQTK
-651 PELANDPNIL
+651 PELANDPNIQ

-669 AQKQLGVL
+669 AQKNLSVL
-677 SNELNQLATQHKAAM
+677 SNELNQLATQHKTAM
-692 GSFKE
+692 SSFKE
-697 ANQSLLK
+697 ANQSLWK
-704 VDNGLKEMN
+704 VDNGLKEMGI
-713 NGVTKLQKGVADL
+713 GVNKLQKGAADL
-726 KNGLDE
+726 KNGLNE
-732 GASGTKQIANKSS
+732 GTAGSKQIANKSV
-745 ELQTG
+745 ELQSG

-770 QMGQLQSGLSKS
+770 KMGQLQSGLSKS
-782 TEGLEK
+782 TEGLGK
-788 VSNGLGDAQKYLGE
+788 VSNGLHDAQKYLGE

-832 SHDRKTAK
+832 SQDRKIAK

-845 DVNPYS
+845 DVIPYS
-851 KEAMPIIEEINKTID
+851 KEAMPIIQEINKTID
-866 GTLNGTEL
+866 GTVKGTEL
-874 KSAKKAIGG
+874 HDAKTAIGG
-883 TTARNVD
+883 TTSRNVD

-903 TIMLFGIA
+903 TIMLIGIA
-911 IVLLVITRSFLNT
+911 IVLIVITRSLLNT
-924 IFIIGSLIL
+924 IFIIGSLLL

-946 AHILNV
+946 AHVLHV
-952 ESLSWNVPF
+952 DTLSWNVPF

-975 IFVMMRYNELEGD
+975 IFVMMRYNEIEGD
-988 PATKIV
+988 SVTKIV
-994 NASRHIGGVVL
+994 TASRHIGGVVL
-1005 SAALILGGTF
+1005 SAALILVGTF

-1034 VALLLLAI
+1034 VALLLLAL
-1042 IVMPILIPALIGLTS
+1042 IVMPILLPALMGLTS
-1057 KIKNYTKKLSKRK
+1057 KLKSYKEKIINTK

>member
-1 MNVHSEKSFEIIGM
+1 
-15 NIHSETNIILSKR
+15 
-28 EMIKMSK
+28 MSK
-35 LKNWRSL
+35 LKSWRSL

-51 ITMIVTMPNMDKLVK
+51 ITMVVTMPNMDKLVK
-66 EKGHITIPNTEQSSI
+66 EKGKITIPNTEQSSI
-81 ADKMIKEM
+81 VDKMIKEM
-89 DKGGTEKY
+89 DKEGVEKY
-97 EVIAVFNSGSKTAL
+97 EIIAVFNSGNKAAL
-111 TNEQKEEIT
+111 TDEQKKEIT

-127 NEKEQLGIKEVIS
+127 NEKEQLGIKEVVS
-140 HLDTKDLEK
+140 HLDNKDLEK

-163 SVDKKN
+163 SIDKKH
-169 GEISKVANGLH
+169 GEISRVSNNLH
-180 KKVQTKGV
+180 EKVQTKGV

-201 FLTSSQEG
+201 FLKSSQEG

-219 FILVVLIIVFRSP
+219 FILVVLILVFRSP
-232 IVPIVSLLTVG
+232 VVPIVSLLTVG

-254 HLVDQFNFPFSNFTQ
+254 QLVDQFNFPFSNFTQ

-344 AIGVAVLLLVLTTLN
+344 AIGVLVLLLVLTTLN

-387 FLAKNSVVRPFVAL
+387 FFAKNSVARPFVAL

-407 SIPFVLKYSNTLNY
+407 SIPFILKYSNTLNY

-437 NVIEEHFPPGFSSPS
+437 NVIEDHFPPGFSSPS
-452 TLVIQSDNKLDEA
+452 TLVIQSDKKLDEGT
-465 SSLQTL
+465 SLQIL

-477 ILKVKGVSEVYSPTR
+477 ILKVKGVSEVYAPTR
-492 PTGERIKELYINKQ
+492 PTGEKIKELYLNKQ
-506 AGELNTGLGDANGGI
+506 AGELNTGLGDADGGI
-521 QEINDGLTTAKDKMG
+521 KEINDGLTDAKNKMG
-536 SKDSNSLTNVQ
+536 SNDSNSLANVQ

-552 TTEAKNGVS
+552 TNEAKNGVS
-561 ALGTALNQLSNGIN
+561 ALGTALHQLSNGIN
-575 DGAQGAQQIESGLS
+575 DGAQGAQQIESGLA

-621 YFGSIFQAIDGAE
+621 YFGSISQAIDGAK

-643 MTNFIQTK
+643 MTNFVQTK
-651 PELANDPNIL
+651 PELANDSNIQ

-669 AQKQLGVL
+669 AQKKLNIL
-677 SNELNQLATQHKAAM
+677 SKELNQLATQHKAAM
-692 GSFKE
+692 SSFKE

-713 NGVTKLQKGVADL
+713 NGINKLQKGAADL
-726 KNGLDE
+726 KNGLNE
-732 GASGTKQIANKSS
+732 GSAGSKQIANKSA
-745 ELQTG
+745 ELQSG

-770 QMGQLQSGLSKS
+770 KMGQLQSGLSKS
-782 TEGLEK
+782 TEGLGK
-788 VSNGLGDAQKYLGE
+788 VSNGLHDAQKYLGE

-832 SHDRKTAK
+832 SQDRKIAK

-851 KEAMPIIEEINKTID
+851 KEAMPIIQEINKTIE
-866 GTLNGTEL
+866 GTVKGTEV
-874 KSAKKAIGG
+874 KDAKTAIGG

-911 IVLLVITRSFLNT
+911 IVLMVITRSLLNT
-924 IFIIGSLIL
+924 IYIIGSLL
-933 AYFASLGISEQIS
+933 LSYFASLGISEQIS
-946 AHILNV
+946 AHVLHV

-975 IFVMMRYNELEGD
+975 IFVMMRYNEVEGD
-988 PATKIV
+988 SVTKIIT
-994 NASRHIGGVVL
+994 ASRHIGGVVL
-1005 SAALILGGTF
+1005 SAALILVGTF

-1034 VALLLLAI
+1034 VALLLLAL
-1042 IVMPILIPALIGLTS
+1042 IVMPILLPALMGLTS
-1057 KIKNYTKKLSKRK
+1057 KLKSYKEKIINTK

>member
-1 MNVHSEKSFEIIGM
+1 
-15 NIHSETNIILSKR
+15 
-28 EMIKMSK
+28 MIKMSK

-81 ADKMIKEM
+81 ADKMIREM
-89 DKGGTEKY
+89 DKDGTEKY
-97 EVIAVFNSGSKTAL
+97 DVIAVFNSGSKAAL
-111 TNEQKEEIT
+111 TTEQKDEII

-127 NEKEQLGIKEVIS
+127 NEKEQLGIKEVVS
-140 HLDTKDLEK
+140 HLDNKDLEK
-149 QLVSKDNTTILTQI
+149 QLISKDNTTILTQI
-163 SVDKKN
+163 SVDKKH
-169 GEISKVANGLH
+169 GEISKIANGLH
-180 KKVQTKGV
+180 NKIKPKGV

-387 FLAKNSVVRPFVAL
+387 FLAKNSVVRPFAAL

-407 SIPFVLKYSNTLNY
+407 SIPFLMKYSNTLNY

-432 SKMGI
+432 SKKGI

-521 QEINDGLTTAKDKMG
+521 KDINDGLTAAKDKMG
-536 SKDSNSLTNVQ
+536 SKDSNSLANVQ

-552 TTEAKNGVS
+552 TNEAKNGVT
-561 ALGTALNQLSNGIN
+561 ALGTALHQLSSGIN
-575 DGAQGAQQIESGLS
+575 DGAQGAQQIEGGLT

-621 YFGSIFQAIDGAE
+621 YFGSISQAIDGAK
-634 KGYEQIEML
+634 KGYEQIEVL

-677 SNELNQLATQHKAAM
+677 SNELNQLATHHKAAM

-713 NGVTKLQKGVADL
+713 NGVTKLQKGAADL

-732 GASGTKQIANKSS
+732 GASGSKQIANKSS

-770 QMGQLQSGLSKS
+770 QMRQLQSGLSKS

-874 KSAKKAIGG
+874 KSTKKAIGG

-903 TIMLFGIA
+903 TIMLIGIA
-911 IVLLVITRSFLNT
+911 VVLLVITRSFLNT

-946 AHILNV
+946 THILNV

-1042 IVMPILIPALIGLTS
+1042 IVMPILIPALIGLTN
-1057 KIKNYTKKLSKRK
+1057 KMKNYTKKLSKRK

>member
-1 MNVHSEKSFEIIGM
+1 
-15 NIHSETNIILSKR
+15 
-28 EMIKMSK
+28 MSK
-35 LKNWRSL
+35 LKSWRSL

-51 ITMIVTMPNMDKLVK
+51 ITMVVTMPNMDKLVK
-66 EKGHITIPNTEQSSI
+66 EKGQITIPNTEQSSI

-89 DKGGTEKY
+89 DKEGAEKY
-97 EVIAVFNSGSKTAL
+97 EIIAVFNSGNKAAL
-111 TNEQKEEIT
+111 TTEQKEEIT

-127 NEKEQLGIKEVIS
+127 NEKEKLGIKEVVS
-140 HLDTKDLEK
+140 HLDNKDMEK
-149 QLVSKDNTTILTQI
+149 QLISKDNTTILTQI
-163 SVDKKN
+163 SVDKKH
-169 GEISKVANGLH
+169 GEISKVAEELH
-180 KKVQTKGV
+180 KKVKPKGV
-188 KTYLTGSDLIAGD
+188 KTYLTGSDLIGDD
-201 FLTSSQEG
+201 FLKSSQEG

-232 IVPIVSLLTVG
+232 IVPIISLLTVG
-243 VSYLVSMGIIA
+243 VSYLVSMGVIA

-321 AVLIGFASLAL
+321 AVLIGFASLIL

-344 AIGVAVLLLVLTTLN
+344 SIGVAVLLLVLTTLN

-387 FLAKNSVVRPFVAL
+387 FFAKNSVARPFVSL

-437 NVIEEHFPPGFSSPS
+437 NVIEDHFPPGFSSPG
-452 TLVIQSDNKLDEA
+452 TLVIQSDKKLDEA
-465 SSLQTL
+465 TSLQTL

-477 ILKVKGVSEVYSPTR
+477 ISKVKGVSEVYSPTR
-492 PTGERIKELYINKQ
+492 PTGEKIKELYINKQ
-506 AGELNTGLGDANGGI
+506 AGELNTGIGDANGGI
-521 QEINDGLTTAKDKMG
+521 KEINDGLTDAKEKMG
-536 SKDSNSLTNVQ
+536 GNDSNSLANVQ

-552 TTEAKNGVS
+552 TNEAKNGVS

-575 DGAQGAQQIESGLS
+575 DGAQGAQQIQSGLA

-601 TSQLHA
+601 TSQLHT

-621 YFGSIFQAIDGAE
+621 YFGSISQAIEGAK

-651 PELANDPNIL
+651 PELANDSNIQ
-661 QTIGIAKE
+661 QTIGIAQE
-669 AQKQLGVL
+669 AQKQLNVL
-677 SNELNQLATQHKAAM
+677 SKELNELATQHKAALS
-692 GSFKE
+692 SFKE

-704 VDNGLKEMN
+704 VDSGLKEMN
-713 NGVTKLQKGVADL
+713 SGVTQLQKGATEL
-726 KNGLDE
+726 KNGLNE
-732 GASGTKQIANKSS
+732 GATGSKQIANKSG
-745 ELQTG
+745 ELQSG

-770 QMGQLQSGLSKS
+770 KMGQLQSGLSKS
-782 TEGLEK
+782 TEGLGK

-851 KEAMPIIEEINKTID
+851 KEAMPIIQEINKTID
-866 GTLNGTEL
+866 GTIKGTEIND
-874 KSAKKAIGG
+874 AKTAIGG

-903 TIMLFGIA
+903 TIMLIGIG
-911 IVLLVITRSFLNT
+911 IVLIVITRSFLNS

-933 AYFASLGISEQIS
+933 TYFTSLGISALIS
-946 AHILNV
+946 THVLKV
-952 ESLSWNVPF
+952 DSLSWNVPF

-975 IFVMMRYNELEGD
+975 IFLMMRYNELEGD
-988 PATKIV
+988 SVTKIIT
-994 NASRHIGGVVL
+994 ASRHIGGVVL

-1028 VASVVG
+1028 VASVAVIG
-1034 VALLLLAI
+1034 LLLLAFI
-1042 IVMPILIPALIGLTS
+1042 IMPVLLPALMGLTG
-1057 KIKNYTKKLSKRK
+1057 KMKDYTKKISNKK

>member
-1 MNVHSEKSFEIIGM
+1 
-15 NIHSETNIILSKR
+15 
-28 EMIKMSK
+28 MSK
-35 LKNWRSL
+35 LKSWRSL

-51 ITMIVTMPNMDKLVK
+51 ITMVVTMPNMDKLVK
-66 EKGHITIPNTEQSSI
+66 EKGKITIPNTEQSSI

-89 DKGGTEKY
+89 DKEGVEKY
-97 EVIAVFNSGSKTAL
+97 EIIAVFNSGNKAAL
-111 TNEQKEEIT
+111 TDEQKKEIT

-127 NEKEQLGIKEVIS
+127 NEKEQLGIKEVVS
-140 HLDTKDLEK
+140 HLDNKDLEK

-163 SVDKKN
+163 SIDKKH
-169 GEISKVANGLH
+169 GEISRVSNNLH
-180 KKVQTKGV
+180 EKVQTKGV

-201 FLTSSQEG
+201 FLKSSQEG

-219 FILVVLIIVFRSP
+219 FILVVLILVFRSP
-232 IVPIVSLLTVG
+232 VVPIVSLLTVG

-254 HLVDQFNFPFSNFTQ
+254 QLVDQFNFPFSNFTQ

-290 FKEELSKQENAFLA
+290 FKEELSKQENAFWA

-332 ASFKLYQSTSAV
+332 ANFKLYQSTSAV
-344 AIGVAVLLLVLTTLN
+344 AIGVLVLLLVLTTLN

-387 FLAKNSVVRPFVAL
+387 FFAKNSVARPFVAL

-407 SIPFVLKYSNTLNY
+407 SIPFILKYSNTLNY

-437 NVIEEHFPPGFSSPS
+437 NVIEDHFPPGFSSPS
-452 TLVIQSDNKLDEA
+452 TLVIQSDKKLDEGT
-465 SSLQTL
+465 SLQIL

-477 ILKVKGVSEVYSPTR
+477 ILKVKGVSEAYAPTR
-492 PTGERIKELYINKQ
+492 PTGEKIKELYLNKQ
-506 AGELNTGLGDANGGI
+506 AGELNTGLGDADGGI
-521 QEINDGLTTAKDKMG
+521 KEINDGLTD
-536 SKDSNSLTNVQ
+536 
-547 KLIDG
+547 
-552 TTEAKNGVS
+552 AKNGVA
-561 ALGTALNQLSNGIN
+561 ALGTALHQLSNGIN
-575 DGAQGAQQIESGLS
+575 DGAQGAQQIESGLA

-607 GYAQLEKGLSSYDQ
+607 GYAQFEKGLSSYDQ
-621 YFGSIFQAIDGAE
+621 YFGSISQAIDGAK

-643 MTNFIQTK
+643 MTNFVQTK
-651 PELANDPNIL
+651 PELANDSNIQ

-669 AQKQLGVL
+669 AQKQLNVL
-677 SNELNQLATQHKAAM
+677 SKELNQLATQHKAAM
-692 GSFKE
+692 SSFKE

-713 NGVTKLQKGVADL
+713 NGINKLQKGAADL
-726 KNGLDE
+726 KNGLNE
-732 GASGTKQIANKSS
+732 GSAGSKQIANKSA
-745 ELQTG
+745 ELQSG

-770 QMGQLQSGLSKS
+770 KMGQLQSGLSKS
-782 TEGLEK
+782 TEGLGK
-788 VSNGLGDAQKYLGE
+788 VSNGLHDAQKYLGE

-813 IPKEVLEGEDF
+813 IPKEVLEGDDF

-832 SHDRKTAK
+832 SQDRKIAK

-851 KEAMPIIEEINKTID
+851 KEAMPIIQEINKTIE
-866 GTLNGTEL
+866 GTVKGTEL
-874 KSAKKAIGG
+874 KDAKTAIGG

-903 TIMLFGIA
+903 TIMLIGIA
-911 IVLLVITRSFLNT
+911 IVLLVITRSLLNT
-924 IFIIGSLIL
+924 IFIIGSLLL

-946 AHILNV
+946 AHVLHV

-975 IFVMMRYNELEGD
+975 IFVMMRYNEIEGD
-988 PATKIV
+988 SVTKIV
-994 NASRHIGGVVL
+994 TASRHIGGVVL
-1005 SAALILGGTF
+1005 SAALILVGTF

-1034 VALLLLAI
+1034 VALLLLAL
-1042 IVMPILIPALIGLTS
+1042 IVMPILLPALMGLTS
-1057 KIKNYTKKLSKRK
+1057 KLKSYKEKIINTK

>member
-1 MNVHSEKSFEIIGM
+1 
-15 NIHSETNIILSKR
+15 
-28 EMIKMSK
+28 MSK
-35 LKNWRSL
+35 LKSWRSL

-51 ITMIVTMPNMDKLVK
+51 ITMVVTMPNMDKLVK
-66 EKGHITIPNTEQSSI
+66 EKGKITIPNTEQSSI
-81 ADKMIKEM
+81 ADKMMKEM
-89 DKGGTEKY
+89 DKEGVEKY
-97 EVIAVFNSGSKTAL
+97 EIIAVFNSGNKAAL
-111 TNEQKEEIT
+111 TDEQKKEIT

-127 NEKEQLGIKEVIS
+127 NEKEQLGIKEVVS
-140 HLDTKDLEK
+140 YLDNKDLEK

-163 SVDKKN
+163 SIDKKH
-169 GEISKVANGLH
+169 GEISKVSNNLH
-180 KKVQTKGV
+180 EKVQTKGV

-201 FLTSSQEG
+201 FLKSSQEG

-219 FILVVLIIVFRSP
+219 FILVVLILVFRSP
-232 IVPIVSLLTVG
+232 VVPIVSLLTVG

-254 HLVDQFNFPFSNFTQ
+254 QLVDQFNFPFSNFTQ

-344 AIGVAVLLLVLTTLN
+344 AIGVLVLLLVLTTLN

-387 FLAKNSVVRPFVAL
+387 FFAKNSVARPFIAL

-407 SIPFVLKYSNTLNY
+407 SIPFVLKYSTTLNY

-437 NVIEEHFPPGFSSPS
+437 NVIEDHFPPGFSSPS
-452 TLVIQSDNKLDEA
+452 TLVIQSDKKLDEGT
-465 SSLQTL
+465 SLQIL

-477 ILKVKGVSEVYSPTR
+477 ISKVKGVSEVYAPTR
-492 PTGERIKELYINKQ
+492 PTGEKIKELYLNKQ
-506 AGELNTGLGDANGGI
+506 AGELNTGLGDADGGI
-521 QEINDGLTTAKDKMG
+521 KEINDGLTDAKNKMG
-536 SKDSNSLTNVQ
+536 SNDSNSLANVQ

-552 TTEAKNGVS
+552 TNEAKNGVS
-561 ALGTALNQLSNGIN
+561 ALGTALHQLSSGIN
-575 DGAQGAQQIESGLS
+575 GGAQGAQQIESGLT
-589 SVNENINVLSNA
+589 SVNKNINVLSNA
-601 TSQLHA
+601 TSQLHT

-621 YFGSIFQAIDGAE
+621 YFGSIDQAIDGAK

-643 MTNFIQTK
+643 MTNFVQTK
-651 PELANDPNIL
+651 PELANDPNIQ

-669 AQKQLGVL
+669 VQKNLSVL
-677 SNELNQLATQHKAAM
+677 SNELNQLATQHKTAM
-692 GSFKE
+692 SSFKE
-697 ANQSLLK
+697 ANQSLWK
-704 VDNGLKEMN
+704 VDNGLKEMGI
-713 NGVTKLQKGVADL
+713 GVNKLQKGAADL
-726 KNGLDE
+726 KNGLNE
-732 GASGTKQIANKSS
+732 GTAGSKQIANKSV
-745 ELQTG
+745 ELQSG

-770 QMGQLQSGLSKS
+770 KMGQLQSGLSKS
-782 TEGLEK
+782 TEGLGK
-788 VSNGLGDAQKYLGE
+788 VSNGLHDAQKYLGE

-832 SHDRKTAK
+832 SQDRKIAK

-851 KEAMPIIEEINKTID
+851 KEAMPIIQEINKTID
-866 GTLNGTEL
+866 GTVKGTEL
-874 KSAKKAIGG
+874 HDAKTAIGG
-883 TTARNVD
+883 TTSRNVD

-903 TIMLFGIA
+903 TIMLIGIA
-911 IVLLVITRSFLNT
+911 IVLIVITRSLLNT
-924 IFIIGSLIL
+924 IFIIGSLLL

-946 AHILNV
+946 AHVLHV
-952 ESLSWNVPF
+952 DTLSWNVPF

-975 IFVMMRYNELEGD
+975 IFVMMRYNEIEGD
-988 PATKIV
+988 SVTKIV
-994 NASRHIGGVVL
+994 TASRHIGGVVL
-1005 SAALILGGTF
+1005 SAALILVGTF

-1034 VALLLLAI
+1034 VALLLLAL
-1042 IVMPILIPALIGLTS
+1042 IVMPILLPALMGLTS
-1057 KIKNYTKKLSKRK
+1057 KLKSYKEKIINTK

>member
-1 MNVHSEKSFEIIGM
+1 
-15 NIHSETNIILSKR
+15 
-28 EMIKMSK
+28 MSK
-35 LKNWRSL
+35 LKSWRSL

-51 ITMIVTMPNMDKLVK
+51 ITMVVTMPNMDKLVK
-66 EKGHITIPNTEQSSI
+66 EKGKITIPNTEQSSI

-89 DKGGTEKY
+89 DKEGVEKY
-97 EVIAVFNSGSKTAL
+97 EIIAVFNSGNKAAL
-111 TNEQKEEIT
+111 TDEQKKEIT

-127 NEKEQLGIKEVIS
+127 NEKEQLGIKEVVS
-140 HLDTKDLEK
+140 YLDNKDLEK

-163 SVDKKN
+163 SIDKKH
-169 GEISKVANGLH
+169 GEISKVSNNLH
-180 KKVQTKGV
+180 EKVQTKGV

-201 FLTSSQEG
+201 FLKSSQEG

-219 FILVVLIIVFRSP
+219 FILVVLILVFRSP
-232 IVPIVSLLTVG
+232 VVPIVSLLTVG

-254 HLVDQFNFPFSNFTQ
+254 QLVDQFNFPFSNFTQ

-344 AIGVAVLLLVLTTLN
+344 AIGVLVLLLVLTTLN

-387 FLAKNSVVRPFVAL
+387 FFAKNSVARPFIAL

-407 SIPFVLKYSNTLNY
+407 SIPFVLKYSTTLNY

-437 NVIEEHFPPGFSSPS
+437 NVIEDHFPPGFSSPS
-452 TLVIQSDNKLDEA
+452 TLVIQSDKKLDEGT
-465 SSLQTL
+465 SLQIL

-477 ILKVKGVSEVYSPTR
+477 ISKVKGVSEVYAPTR
-492 PTGERIKELYINKQ
+492 PTGEKIKELYLNKQ
-506 AGELNTGLGDANGGI
+506 AGELNTGLGDADGGI
-521 QEINDGLTTAKDKMG
+521 KEINDGLTDAKNKMG
-536 SKDSNSLTNVQ
+536 SNDSNSLANVQ

-552 TTEAKNGVS
+552 TNEAKNGVS
-561 ALGTALNQLSNGIN
+561 ALGTALHQLSSGIN
-575 DGAQGAQQIESGLS
+575 GGAQGAQQIESGLT
-589 SVNENINVLSNA
+589 SVNKNINVLSNA
-601 TSQLHA
+601 TSQLHN

-621 YFGSIFQAIDGAE
+621 YFGSIDQAIDGAK

-643 MTNFIQTK
+643 ITNFVQTK
-651 PELANDPNIL
+651 PELANDPNIQ

-669 AQKQLGVL
+669 AQKKLSVL
-677 SNELNQLATQHKAAM
+677 SNELNQLATQHKTAM
-692 GSFKE
+692 SSFKE
-697 ANQSLLK
+697 ANQSLWK
-704 VDNGLKEMN
+704 VDNGLKEMGI
-713 NGVTKLQKGVADL
+713 GVNKLQKGAADL
-726 KNGLDE
+726 KNGLNE
-732 GASGTKQIANKSS
+732 GTAGSKQIANKSV
-745 ELQTG
+745 ELQSG

-770 QMGQLQSGLSKS
+770 KMGQLQSGLSKS
-782 TEGLEK
+782 TEGLGK
-788 VSNGLGDAQKYLGE
+788 VSNGLHDAQKYLGE

-832 SHDRKTAK
+832 SQDRKIAK

-851 KEAMPIIEEINKTID
+851 KEAMPIIQEINKTID
-866 GTLNGTEL
+866 GTVKGTEL
-874 KSAKKAIGG
+874 HDAKTAIGG
-883 TTARNVD
+883 TTSRNVD

-903 TIMLFGIA
+903 TIMLIGIA
-911 IVLLVITRSFLNT
+911 IVLIVITRSLLNT
-924 IFIIGSLIL
+924 IFIIGSLLL

-946 AHILNV
+946 AHVLHV
-952 ESLSWNVPF
+952 DTLSWNVPF

-975 IFVMMRYNELEGD
+975 IFVMMRYNEIEGD
-988 PATKIV
+988 SVTKIV
-994 NASRHIGGVVL
+994 TASRHIGGVVL
-1005 SAALILGGTF
+1005 SAALILVGTF

-1034 VALLLLAI
+1034 VALLLLAL
-1042 IVMPILIPALIGLTS
+1042 IVMPILLPALMGLTS
-1057 KIKNYTKKLSKRK
+1057 KLKSYKEKIINTK

>member
-1 MNVHSEKSFEIIGM
+1 
-15 NIHSETNIILSKR
+15 
-28 EMIKMSK
+28 MSK
-35 LKNWRSL
+35 LKSWRSL

-51 ITMIVTMPNMDKLVK
+51 ITMVVTMPNMDKLVK
-66 EKGHITIPNTEQSSI
+66 EKGQITIPHTEQSSM

-89 DKGGTEKY
+89 DKEGSEKY
-97 EVIAVFNSGSKTAL
+97 EIIAVFNSGDKNAL
-111 TNEQKEEIT
+111 TNEQKEEIA

-127 NEKEQLGIKEVIS
+127 NDKENLGIKEVVS
-140 HLDTKDLEK
+140 HLDNKDLEE
-149 QLVSKDNTTILTQI
+149 QLISKDNTTILTQI
-163 SVDKKN
+163 SVDKKHGN
-169 GEISKVANGLH
+169 ISKVADELH
-180 KKVQTKGV
+180 KKVKPKGV
-188 KTYLTGSDLIAGD
+188 KTYLTGSDLIGDD
-201 FLTSSQEG
+201 FLKSSQEG
-209 VKKTEVISII
+209 VKKTEIISII

-232 IVPIVSLLTVG
+232 IVPIISLLTVG
-243 VSYLVSMGIIA
+243 VSYLVSMGVIA

-309 KSAGKTVLYSGI
+309 KSAGKTVIYSGI
-321 AVLIGFASLAL
+321 AVLIGFASLSL
-332 ASFKLYQSTSAV
+332 ANFNLYQSTSAV
-344 AIGVAVLLLVLTTLN
+344 SIGVAVLLLVLTTLN

-387 FLAKNSVVRPFVAL
+387 FFAKNSVARPFIAL
-401 IIVFVI
+401 IIVMVI

-452 TLVIQSDNKLDEA
+452 TLVIQSNKKLDGA
-465 SSLQTL
+465 TSLQTL

-477 ILKVKGVSEVYSPTR
+477 ISKVKGVSEVYSPTR
-492 PTGERIKELYINKQ
+492 PTGDKIKELYINKQ
-506 AGELNTGLGDANGGI
+506 AGELNTGLGDANGGLK
-521 QEINDGLTTAKDKMG
+521 EINDGLTDAKNKMG
-536 SKDSNSLTNVQ
+536 GNESNGLANVQ

-552 TTEAKNGVS
+552 TNDAKNGVT
-561 ALGTALNQLSNGIN
+561 ALGTALNQLSSGIN
-575 DGAQGAQQIESGLS
+575 DGAQGAQQIESGLTS
-589 SVNENINVLSNA
+589 LNENINILSNA

-621 YFGSIFQAIDGAE
+621 YFESISQAIDGAK

-643 MTNFIQTK
+643 MTNFVQTK
-651 PELANDPNIL
+651 PELANDPNVK

-669 AQKQLGVL
+669 AQKQLNVL
-677 SNELNQLATQHKAAM
+677 SNELNQLATQHKATM
-692 GSFKE
+692 SSFKE

-713 NGVTKLQKGVADL
+713 NGVTELQKGATEL
-726 KNGLDE
+726 KNGLNE
-732 GASGTKQIANKSS
+732 GATGSKQIANKST
-745 ELQTG
+745 ELQSG

-813 IPKEVLEGEDF
+813 IPKEILEGEDF

-851 KEAMPIIEEINKTID
+851 KEAMPIIHEINKAIV
-866 GTLNGTEL
+866 GTLKGTEL
-874 KSAKKAIGG
+874 NDAKTAIGG

-903 TIMLFGIA
+903 TIMLIGIG
-911 IVLLVITRSFLNT
+911 IVLIVITRSFLNS
-924 IFIIGSLIL
+924 IFIIGSLL
-933 AYFASLGISEQIS
+933 LTYFASLGISELIS
-946 AHILNV
+946 THVLNV
-952 ESLSWNVPF
+952 DSLSWNVPF
-961 FSFIMIVALGVDYS
+961 FSFIMLVALGVDYS
-975 IFVMMRYNELEGD
+975 IFLMMRYNELEGD
-988 PATKIV
+988 SVTKIV
-994 NASRHIGGVVL
+994 TASRHIGGVVL

-1028 VASVVG
+1028 VASVAVIG
-1034 VALLLLAI
+1034 LLILALI
-1042 IVMPILIPALIGLTS
+1042 IMPVLFPALIGLTS
-1057 KIKNYTKKLSKRK
+1057 KMKGYTKKMNNKK

>member
-1 MNVHSEKSFEIIGM
+1 
-15 NIHSETNIILSKR
+15 
-28 EMIKMSK
+28 MSK
-35 LKNWRSL
+35 LKSWRSL

-51 ITMIVTMPNMDKLVK
+51 ITMVVTMPNMDKLVK
-66 EKGHITIPNTEQSSI
+66 EKGKITIPNTKQSSI
-81 ADKMIKEM
+81 ADKMMKEM
-89 DKGGTEKY
+89 DKDGVEKY
-97 EVIAVFNSGSKTAL
+97 EIIAVFNSGNKEAL
-111 TNEQKEEIT
+111 TAEQKEEIT

-127 NEKEQLGIKEVIS
+127 SEKEQLGIKEVVS
-140 HLDTKDLEK
+140 HLDNKDLEK
-149 QLVSKDNTTILTQI
+149 QFVSKDNTTILTQI
-163 SVDKKN
+163 SIDKKH
-169 GEISKVANGLH
+169 GEVSKVTDNLH

-201 FLTSSQEG
+201 FLKSSQEG

-219 FILVVLIIVFRSP
+219 FILVVLILVFRSP
-232 IVPIVSLLTVG
+232 VVPIVSLLTVG

-254 HLVDQFNFPFSNFTQ
+254 QLVDQFNFPFSNFTQ

-344 AIGVAVLLLVLTTLN
+344 AIGVLVLLLVLTTLN

-368 GMFYPV
+368 RMFYPV

-387 FLAKNSVVRPFVAL
+387 FFAKNSVARPFVAL
-401 IIVFVI
+401 VIVFVI

-437 NVIEEHFPPGFSSPS
+437 NVIEDHFPPGFSSPS
-452 TLVIQSDNKLDEA
+452 TLVIQSDKKLDEGTP
-465 SSLQTL
+465 LQIL

-477 ILKVKGVSEVYSPTR
+477 ISKVKGVSEVYAPTR
-492 PTGERIKELYINKQ
+492 PTGEKIKELYLNKQ
-506 AGELNTGLGDANGGI
+506 AGELNTGLGGANGGI
-521 QEINDGLTTAKDKMG
+521 KEINDGLTDAKNKMG
-536 SKDSNSLTNVQ
+536 SNDSNSLANVQ

-552 TTEAKNGVS
+552 TSEAKNGVS
-561 ALGTALNQLSNGIN
+561 ALGTALHQLSNGIN
-575 DGAQGAQQIESGLS
+575 DGAQGAQQIDNGLA

-621 YFGSIFQAIDGAE
+621 YFGSISQAIDGAK

-643 MTNFIQTK
+643 MTNFVQTK
-651 PELANDPNIL
+651 PELASDPNIQ

-669 AQKQLGVL
+669 AQKQLNVL
-677 SNELNQLATQHKAAM
+677 SKELNQLATQHKAAM
-692 GSFKE
+692 GSFRE

-713 NGVTKLQKGVADL
+713 NGVTKLQKGATDL
-726 KNGLDE
+726 KNGLNE
-732 GASGTKQIANKSS
+732 GATGSKQIANKSA
-745 ELQTG
+745 ELQSG

-770 QMGQLQSGLSKS
+770 KMGQLQSGLSKS
-782 TEGLEK
+782 TEGLGK
-788 VSNGLGDAQKYLGE
+788 VSNGLHDAQKYLGE
-802 LNESKS
+802 LNGSKS

-832 SHDRKTAK
+832 SQERKIAK

-851 KEAMPIIEEINKTID
+851 KEAMPIIQEINKTID
-866 GTLNGTEL
+866 GTVKGTEL
-874 KSAKKAIGG
+874 NDAKKAIGG
-883 TTARNVD
+883 TTARNID

-903 TIMLFGIA
+903 TIMLIGIA
-911 IVLLVITRSFLNT
+911 IVLIVITRSLLNT
-924 IFIIGSLIL
+924 IFIIGSLLL

-946 AHILNV
+946 AHVLHV

-975 IFVMMRYNELEGD
+975 IFVMMRYNEIEGD
-988 PATKIV
+988 SVTKIV
-994 NASRHIGGVVL
+994 TASRHIGGVVL
-1005 SAALILGGTF
+1005 SAALILVGTF

-1034 VALLLLAI
+1034 VALLLLAL
-1042 IVMPILIPALIGLTS
+1042 IVMPILLPALMGLTS
-1057 KIKNYTKKLSKRK
+1057 KLKSYKEKIINTK